1 MATQNICNICGAE
14 YEYRDGRWRCPAC
27 GAYKPEE
34 ISNEEETLL
43 YNAAQK
49 LRLGAFDDA
58 EELYRDITR
67 QYPKNSRGYWG
78 LVLAKYG
85 IIYERDYDGK
95 MVPSCYATKYESISG
110 DDNYK
115 KALQYAD
122 SDNKKYYLTQANLI
136 EEVRRKWIEIAERE
150 EPYDVFISYK
160 DSDKENNIERTQ
172 DSFDAYELYV
182 FLKDRGYR
190 VFFSRESLRG
200 KEGDKYEPY
209 IFNALN
215 TAQVMIVYG
224 SKPEYIEST
233 WVKNEW
239 MRYYKRI
246 RHGDKQDN
254 SLILAYKGFNPSKLP
269 KPLCD
274 IQGVDLGRAA
284 IGFGDIEAK
293 VSEILINAK
302 KRQKMVRRT
311 VKVRREQTSEKLQKI
326 ETKEIGRVAVVP
338 KAERERVAVRAIG
351 AKTLKL
357 SASAENTLNVAQGY
371 LERGDFA
378 EAAERFKSVLVSS
391 PRNGRALTGVLLAG
405 SVSVSIDAFVNGGAA
420 NLSDM
425 SLLEKVLGCAEKD
438 VAEKILQAVCRD
450 VERSLS
456 AGDVM
461 RAKQIVAVIREYDDV
476 SVDKMRRGLFDAGLK
491 LLPSDEHSARYFID
505 INLDFEEDNRTYIK
519 KLHTAVS
526 RAISCGKFDTAKYWL
541 DVLKNTDP
549 ASFDTQVCLIEAE
562 YKVKSADEVL
572 NRIES
577 EKAYSRAEDIIA
589 LLDRPSAEKWLGI
602 CLDEASYLIDSERFG
617 GAQRWIEMCAKYN
630 FESREAKLK
639 ELLEKCIK
647 RASEKSAECF
657 ESLLTY
663 VADGNDTVYVK
674 NALEFAASARSGG
687 NFSCAKI
694 YYGKA
699 LAVWPDCIPAARG
712 RFYADIGCADEQQLP
727 EKIGNISDW
736 TCFEDVL
743 AVQKDD
749 ADDLF
754 WIKKLA
760 KACIDNVK
768 EYKLSAAKKIFEVFE
783 KLLSYI
789 PEKSESDM
797 LVLLGNMADLCL
809 SEGLFDEAG
818 RFYSMYIGEDSE
830 CSAAYWGLL
839 SAKLKCRNEEELVK
853 QPKPLSEFEEF
864 ENAQLCA
871 AGNKPLLNHYMDVRE
886 KQTAHIKKAKR
897 RSRAIKISAIALS
910 AAVVAG
916 GAVGGFLAYYNSQ
929 SGLVYSENNGGYVV
943 SAGKFYNAGERLVIP
958 EEYNGKPVIAIGKDG
973 FAEYTEIEE
982 LVLSDNIVRIEEGA
996 FAECSNLTEVT
1007 ISSSNVRAA
1016 QEYYSEGGNLEYIG
1030 GRAFEGCSSLAAF
1043 SFEYGLEYVGTR
1055 AFSDAAFVQVSL
1067 PCTVSFV
1074 GSEAFYNC
1082 KNLAEIV
1089 VSDREEIPS
1098 GWAENWNA
1106 GCNASV
1112 DFRLRVVLDYNGATS
1127 GTTVGEE
1134 YISYGKDFVLPVPE
1148 RKGYSFGGWYSGDTR
1163 LTDGFGKGISAWQS
1177 QSGGILTAKW
1187 SANINTLNF
1196 NANGG
1201 EGTMSAQEIVTDET
1215 ASISAN
1221 TFTRKGYTFV
1231 GWAESANGGVVYKDC
1246 AEYTM
1251 GAESSYELFAVW
1263 VANRNE
1269 VVFDGNGATGGS
1281 MESQFISTD
1290 SSASLTENTFT
1301 KTGYTFAGWA
1311 TSAGGEVVYADGAN
1325 YAMGTA
1331 VQYTLYAVWEA
1342 TEYSIRYYTNGGI
1355 AEGNPSVYTIE
1366 DDDIVLNI
1374 PARAGYRFAGWTGTG
1389 LSEPTLTVI
1398 IEMGSTGN
1406 REYTANWEANENNI
1420 VFNANG
1426 GKGEM
1431 TAQSIKTD
1439 ETAPLFLNSFARD
1452 GYRFAG
1458 WATSADGEVEYSDCA
1473 NYTMGA
1479 ESEYTL
1485 YAVWEVVSYSIS
1497 YQLNG
1502 GVAEGNPDL
1511 YTIES
1516 QSFTLYAP
1524 VRAGYTFAGW
1534 TGTDIESATQF
1545 VTVTQGSWGDRK
1557 FAATWTA
1564 NRNSI
1569 IFDPNGGVGE
1579 MPEQVIATDS
1589 SEHLVANLFTRAG
1602 YTFAGWATSPEGD
1615 VVYADCADYLMG
1627 TEEQYT
1633 LYAIW
1638 LPNLNT
1644 IIFDGNDADGGEME
1658 YVSAHTNEVIMLPEN
1673 TFERIGHTFV
1683 GWATEPGGGVIYEDE
1698 AEYTMGAAASYTLY
1712 AVWQINQYTITIES
1726 NGDTEIAPI
1735 TQDYGTVVQ
1744 APAVTRTGYAFVEWY
1759 SDNDFTEVFN
1769 FATMP
1774 AENITVYAKWQLN
1787 NFNGEYAGIRNVE
1800 EFLLIKENLNG
1811 NYILMNDINLGDW
1824 GNRINGFNGEFD
1836 GNGMTVTI
1844 TSGGIFNKVDGN
1856 IRNLNV
1862 IINADSGTWGAIAI
1876 TSNGIIEN
1884 CHVEGT
1890 ISRHERGEAYV
1901 GAITQTA
1908 NDVINCSANIELN
1921 VTAVEDLNRRGIAR
1935 IGGLVC
1941 TLNGEMRNC
1950 YITGTIGYETRDSN
1964 NCASVG
1970 GLVYTNNGTIES
1982 CYSDVVIY
1990 ARGTVAGLVAVNNS
2004 GGIIQNSYANVNI
2017 RAYTW
2022 HGDYS
2027 WNTNDATVGGLVCT
2041 NYGDLRNSF
2050 AIIESMVVNG
2060 SKGDIYYNGV
2070 EPVNCLSHG
2079 SGEVTDYK
2087 SYVNELGWDTDLW
2100 VFGYDIPLLYEA
2112 DKYIRVN
2119 YVMGYETLNSNNPD
2133 AYLIGSAGFI
2143 LNDPIREGYTFG
2155 GWYTDDNFE
2164 NEITE
2169 ITSLSEPLTIYAKW
2183 TPNSYTITLN
2193 PVGGDL
2199 ETDSVQV
2206 DYDGEY
2212 QLSVPT
2218 LFGYKFVGWYDGTG
2232 QTAVAYTDEEGRSLA
2247 PWTDTRGLTL
2257 YAKWQ
2262 QIRFTLSLEYEGAD
2276 ANFDTESLEVWT
2288 GEEYTLPVPSREN
2301 YVFGGWYSAPGGGG
2315 TKYADEE
2322 GNGIG
2327 VWSYDGDITL
2337 YAYWLGTDG
2346 LAYTLNE
2353 GGTYTLTG
2361 LTDTSLTE
2369 IYIPEYFDGKPV
2381 TEIAENAF
2389 ASGSDITEIFV
2400 PASISAIG
2408 KGAFAGC
2415 TALQS
2420 LAVPFIGNA
2429 RGAEGE
2435 AALLGWL
2442 FSDTPMSGCT
2452 LVYQYYSE
2460 YGMSAAHIPDSL
2472 TEVTVTD
2479 AENIG
2484 YGAFSSVTSLQSVSI
2499 TANALG
2505 ERVFYDCASLAEVEL
2520 CSGITAIGQSAFA
2533 RCVALQEIAIP
2544 ASVQTVGRYVF
2555 DECAALTSLTL
2566 PYIGANAQASGAE
2579 GALGYLFGSVTSAD
2593 MVLVNQS
2600 SVTAYFPARLANLT
2614 ITSATQI
2621 AANALRGLTM
2631 LKSIAWND
2639 GITSIGDYA
2648 LYGCTGVTVLT
2659 LPASLQTVGNYA
2671 FYNVKISVLELPQ
2684 SVVSLGTYALYG
2696 SGLRTLLVP
2705 SSSVVSLGDRAL
2717 DSTHTALKIYV
2728 TDSLLNSYKSVWSA
2742 YSSRIYSFNCIR
2754 ENGMAIDGTV
2764 FLQYFGE
2771 ETVLALPSNIT
2782 EIGAYAFAGT
2792 NVCSVLVPG
2801 NVRTIGLYA
2810 FSGCDTLESVRLLS
2824 GVRTISANAFYGAAG
2839 LTEVEIPNTVTEIG
2853 ANAFYGCSSLVN
2865 VVVPEGVT
2873 SIEVGSFYGC
2883 SSLKEVVIP
2892 NSVTSIASGVF
2903 QGCNSLVKMTLP
2915 FVGGSRNTTS
2925 STPTTSSS
2933 NIWDGGSRYLF
2944 GYIFGGERDTV
2955 YGGSASNS
2963 IVYSG
2968 TVPDGTVYQG
2978 EKTYVSSYWSG
2989 NVQRYRH
2996 YINLYYIPSTLREV
3010 IITDAT
3016 GISANSFYN
3025 CIMLTS
3031 ITLNEGIKSIYM
3043 NAFYNC
3049 SGLLEIIIPESVT
3062 SIDAYAFANSS
3073 NLTKVMLPNGLT
3085 SLSDYIFQNCISLTS
3100 VNENGKIIIGG
3111 SVKNIGAYAFTGCT
3125 SIKNV
3130 ILLNGVIKIDVSA
3143 FNGATNLTQ
3152 IAIPASVTSI
3162 GDNAFYNCINLIRIN
3177 GEDDGKI
3184 ILQEGLVSIGTSSFY
3199 NLEKIT
3205 ELVVPNSVTSIGYG
3219 AFQGCNSLI
3228 KVVLPFV
3235 GASREANSYEAVFGY
3250 IFGYSVTA
3258 YDEYNGS
3265 NVGTLSSEKYRTS
3278 KDSSYANI
3286 KIDAIENTVWQ
3297 YSCYDKSGKYGRRWV
3312 DGTSGFAGY
3321 YSDLYGC
3328 LLQSYHYYIPITIT
3342 EVMITDAKKIE
3353 QAAFNNCSMLT
3364 RIILNNEIESLGQ
3377 YSFNNCSNLVEMV
3390 IPDSVTSIG
3399 NCAFQKCSLLQTV
3412 QILRGD
3418 VLSLTSLGSNVFDS
3432 TPATLLILVPDDAY
3446 SAYIAAANWSV
3457 YANKIRPISAAQD
3470 GFIVED
3476 GVLLHY
3482 IGTAE
3487 TVTIPAGVTS
3497 IGDYAFAH
3505 NYTLKQL
3512 IIGNDVVTIGDYAFY
3527 QCLSL
3532 QSVVI
3537 GDSVQTIES
3546 FAFDQC
3552 ISLQSVVI
3560 GEGIQTIAR
3569 YAFYGCASLQSV
3581 AYGSNL
3587 QSIGEYAF
3595 ADCPA
3600 LFMINS
3606 ENPNTFCIGD
3616 SVTSIGVGAFMG
3628 CNSLSSIVLPFV
3640 GADGTATAGYMQVFG
3655 YIFGYTTSNTAGTV
3669 EQVSG
3674 YYYYI
3679 PASLTNV
3686 VITQETSLAE
3696 NAFTGCANITSIELS
3711 AVQSIADY
3719 AFYGCDGL
3727 VSLTIRAQTMPAL
3740 SATAFN
3746 GGKTVT
3752 VYVLAELVGQYQADG
3767 QWNKHSILA
3776 IS

>member
-1 MATQNICNICGAE
+1 M
-14 YEYRDGRWRCPAC
+14 
-27 GAYKPEE
+27 
-34 ISNEEETLL
+34 
-43 YNAAQK
+43 
-49 LRLGAFDDA
+49 
-58 EELYRDITR
+58 
-67 QYPKNSRGYWG
+67 
-78 LVLAKYG
+78 
-85 IIYERDYDGK
+85 
-95 MVPSCYATKYESISG
+95 
-110 DDNYK
+110 
-115 KALQYAD
+115 
-122 SDNKKYYLTQANLI
+122 
-136 EEVRRKWIEIAERE
+136 
-150 EPYDVFISYK
+150 
-160 DSDKENNIERTQ
+160 
-172 DSFDAYELYV
+172 
-182 FLKDRGYR
+182 
-190 VFFSRESLRG
+190 
-200 KEGDKYEPY
+200 
-209 IFNALN
+209 
-215 TAQVMIVYG
+215 
-224 SKPEYIEST
+224 
-233 WVKNEW
+233 
-239 MRYYKRI
+239 
-246 RHGDKQDN
+246 
-254 SLILAYKGFNPSKLP
+254 
-269 KPLCD
+269 
-274 IQGVDLGRAA
+274 
-284 IGFGDIEAK
+284 
-293 VSEILINAK
+293 
-302 KRQKMVRRT
+302 
-311 VKVRREQTSEKLQKI
+311 
-326 ETKEIGRVAVVP
+326 
-338 KAERERVAVRAIG
+338 
-351 AKTLKL
+351 
-357 SASAENTLNVAQGY
+357 
-371 LERGDFA
+371 
-378 EAAERFKSVLVSS
+378 
-391 PRNGRALTGVLLAG
+391 
-405 SVSVSIDAFVNGGAA
+405 
-420 NLSDM
+420 
-425 SLLEKVLGCAEKD
+425 
-438 VAEKILQAVCRD
+438 
-450 VERSLS
+450 
-456 AGDVM
+456 
-461 RAKQIVAVIREYDDV
+461 
-476 SVDKMRRGLFDAGLK
+476 
-491 LLPSDEHSARYFID
+491 
-505 INLDFEEDNRTYIK
+505 
-519 KLHTAVS
+519 
-526 RAISCGKFDTAKYWL
+526 
-541 DVLKNTDP
+541 
-549 ASFDTQVCLIEAE
+549 
-562 YKVKSADEVL
+562 
-572 NRIES
+572 
-577 EKAYSRAEDIIA
+577 
-589 LLDRPSAEKWLGI
+589 
-602 CLDEASYLIDSERFG
+602 
-617 GAQRWIEMCAKYN
+617 
-630 FESREAKLK
+630 
-639 ELLEKCIK
+639 
-647 RASEKSAECF
+647 
-657 ESLLTY
+657 
-663 VADGNDTVYVK
+663 
-674 NALEFAASARSGG
+674 
-687 NFSCAKI
+687 
-694 YYGKA
+694 
-699 LAVWPDCIPAARG
+699 
-712 RFYADIGCADEQQLP
+712 
-727 EKIGNISDW
+727 
-736 TCFEDVL
+736 
-743 AVQKDD
+743 
-749 ADDLF
+749 
-754 WIKKLA
+754 
-760 KACIDNVK
+760 
-768 EYKLSAAKKIFEVFE
+768 
-783 KLLSYI
+783 
-789 PEKSESDM
+789 
-797 LVLLGNMADLCL
+797 
-809 SEGLFDEAG
+809 
-818 RFYSMYIGEDSE
+818 
-830 CSAAYWGLL
+830 
-839 SAKLKCRNEEELVK
+839 
-853 QPKPLSEFEEF
+853 
-864 ENAQLCA
+864 
-871 AGNKPLLNHYMDVRE
+871 
-886 KQTAHIKKAKR
+886 
-897 RSRAIKISAIALS
+897 
-910 AAVVAG
+910 
-916 GAVGGFLAYYNSQ
+916 
-929 SGLVYSENNGGYVV
+929 
-943 SAGKFYNAGERLVIP
+943 
-958 EEYNGKPVIAIGKDG
+958 
-973 FAEYTEIEE
+973 
-982 LVLSDNIVRIEEGA
+982 
-996 FAECSNLTEVT
+996 VT

-1030 GRAFEGCSSLAAF
+1030 GRAFEGCSSLAEF

-1089 VSDREEIPS
+1089 VGDREEIPS

-1163 LTDGFGKGISAWQS
+1163 LTDGSGRSISSWQS

-1311 TSAGGEVVYADGAN
+1311 TSAGGEVVYADGAD

-1331 VQYTLYAVWEA
+1331 AQYTLYAVWEA

-1366 DDDIVLNI
+1366 DDGIVLNI

-1406 REYTANWEANENNI
+1406 REYTANWEANANNI

-1439 ETAPLFLNSFARD
+1439 ETASLFPNSFARD
-1452 GYRFAG
+1452 GYMFAG
-1458 WATSADGEVEYSDCA
+1458 WATSADGEVEYSDGA
-1473 NYTMGA
+1473 NYTMGT

-1485 YAVWEVVSYSIS
+1485 YAVWKAVNYSIS
-1497 YQLNG
+1497 YELNG
-1502 GVAEGNPDL
+1502 GVAEGNPDF

-1516 QSFTLYAP
+1516 QSFTLNAP

-1534 TGTDIESATQF
+1534 TGTDIENATKV
-1545 VTVTQGSWGDRK
+1545 VTVIQGSWGDREY
-1557 FAATWTA
+1557 TA
-1564 NRNSI
+1564 VWMANQNKI
-1569 IFDPNGGVGE
+1569 IFNVNGGEGE
-1579 MPEQVIATDS
+1579 MPEQMISTDS
-1589 SEHLVANLFTRAG
+1589 SAPLTENVFTRAG

-1615 VVYADCADYLMG
+1615 VVYADCSDYLMG
-1627 TEEQYT
+1627 TESQYN
-1633 LYAIW
+1633 LYAVW
-1638 LPNLNT
+1638 SPNLNN
-1644 IIFDGNDADGGEME
+1644 IIFDGNGADGGEME

-1673 TFERIGHTFV
+1673 TFERTGHTFV
-1683 GWATEPGGGVIYEDE
+1683 GWATEQNGEVVYENGVQYTVGTE
-1698 AEYTMGAAASYTLY
+1698 AVYTLY
-1712 AVWQINQYTITIES
+1712 AVWKVNQYTIKIES
-1726 NGDTEIAPI
+1726 NGGTEIAPI

-2315 TKYADEE
+2315 TKFTDGK
-2322 GNGIG
+2322 GNGID

-2346 LAYTLNE
+2346 LAYTLND
-2353 GGTYTLTG
+2353 GDTYTLTG
-2361 LTDTSLTE
+2361 LTDTDLTE
-2369 IYIPEYFDGKPV
+2369 VYIPEYYDGKPV
-2381 TEIAENAF
+2381 TAIDENAF
-2389 ASGSDITEIFV
+2389 ANGGNITEIIV
-2400 PASISAIG
+2400 PDSITTIG

-2415 TALQS
+2415 TALQT
-2420 LAVPFIGNA
+2420 LTLPFVGNS
-2429 RGAEGE
+2429 RTAEGE

-2442 FSDTPMSGCT
+2442 FSETQAAGCT

-2460 YGMSAAHIPDSL
+2460 YGMSAAYIPDSL
-2472 TEVTVTD
+2472 AEIIVTD

-2499 TANALG
+2499 TANILG
-2505 ERVFYDCASLAEVEL
+2505 ERAFYYCASLTDIELREGLVE
-2520 CSGITAIGQSAFA
+2520 IGQSAFG
-2533 RCVALQEIAIP
+2533 RCVALKAIAVP
-2544 ASVQTVGRYVF
+2544 DSVQTIGRYAF
-2555 DECAALTSLTL
+2555 DECVALTSLTL
-2566 PYIGANAQASGAE
+2566 PYIGANASASGAE
-2579 GALGYLFGSVTSAD
+2579 GALGYLFGNVSSAD
-2593 MVLVNQS
+2593 MVSVNQS
-2600 SVTAYFPARLANLT
+2600 SVTAYFPAHLEE
-2614 ITSATQI
+2614 ITVTNATQI
-2621 AANALRGLTM
+2621 ASNALRGITM
-2631 LKSIAWND
+2631 LKNVSWND

-2648 LYGCTGVTVLT
+2648 LYGCTGVTALT
-2659 LPASLQTVGNYA
+2659 LPTALQTVGGYA
-2671 FYNVKISVLELPQ
+2671 FYNVKIAVLELPQ
-2684 SVVSLGTYALYG
+2684 GVLSLGTYALYG

-2705 SSSVVSLGDRAL
+2705 SSAVVSIGDRAL
-2717 DSTHTALKIYV
+2717 DNTHSALKIYV
-2728 TDSLLNSYKSVWSA
+2728 TDSLLSSYKSSWSD

-2754 ENGMAIDGTV
+2754 ENGMAIDGST
-2764 FLQYFGE
+2764 FLQYFGD
-2771 ETVLALPSNIT
+2771 ETEIALPANVTSIV
-2782 EIGAYAFAGT
+2782 AYAFAGT
-2792 NVCSVLVPG
+2792 NVHTVLVPG
-2801 NVRTIGLYA
+2801 NIRTIGANA
-2810 FSGCDTLESVRLLS
+2810 FSGCDTLETVRMLS

-2839 LTEVEIPNTVTEIG
+2839 LTEVELPNTVTSIG
-2853 ANAFYGCSSLVN
+2853 ANAFYGCSSLTE
-2865 VVVPEGVT
+2865 VVV
-2873 SIEVGSFYGC
+2873 
-2883 SSLKEVVIP
+2883 P
-2892 NSVTSIASGVF
+2892 NSVTSIGHSAFQGCNSIVKMTLPFVGESRTSTGTAGRFGYIFGYTSTLTSGTINQGGYYYYIPSTLREIEITGATALSSYAFQNCDMLTSIALNEGITSISTYAFYNCDGLTEMIIPESVTSIGTYAFASSVNLAKVTLPSGLTEISNYMFQSCPLLASVNGNGEVIIGANVTSIGTSAFGGCTSITKVTLPTGLTEIGGSAFSGATSLTQINIPASVTEIGSSAFSGCVNLVRVNSETDGKVILQEGLTSISSYAFRDLSRITEVVVPDSVTSIWHSAFQGCNSIVKMTLPFVGESREVLASVENSDSSNVGSRYLFGYIFGSTTNSSTSGVEGAIYQGQSRNRSYYRLYYIPSSLREIVITDATGISANAFYGCTMLTSITLNEGMTAIYSRAFYNCDGLTEMVIPESVASIGTYGFYGCGNLAKVTLPSGLTEISNYMFQSCPLLASVNGNGEVIIGANVTSIGTSAFGGCTSITKVTLPTGLTEIGGSAFSGATSLTQINIPASVTEIGSSAFSGCVNLVRVNSETDGKVILQEGLTSIGSYAFRDLSKITEVVVPDSVTSIGQGAF

-2915 FVGGSRNTTS
+2915 FVGESRSTTS
-2925 STPTTSSS
+2925 STPRTTSSS
-2933 NIWDGGSRYLF
+2933 WSGGSRYLF
-2944 GYIFGGERDTV
+2944 GYIFGGECS
-2955 YGGSASNS
+2955 YISSAPT
-2963 IVYSG
+2963 SG
-2968 TVPDGTVYQG
+2968 NGLIYQG
-2978 EKTYVSSYWSG
+2978 EGAYSS
-2989 NVQRYRH
+2989 H
-2996 YINLYYIPSTLREV
+2996 YYNRYYIPSGLREIV
-3010 IITDAT
+3010 ITDAT
-3016 GISANSFYN
+3016 GISANAFYN
-3025 CIMLTS
+3025 CTMLTS
-3031 ITLNEGIKSIYM
+3031 VTLNEGITAVNRY
-3043 NAFYNC
+3043 AFYNC
-3049 SGLLEIIIPESVT
+3049 
-3062 SIDAYAFANSS
+3062 
-3073 NLTKVMLPNGLT
+3073 
-3085 SLSDYIFQNCISLTS
+3085 
-3100 VNENGKIIIGG
+3100 
-3111 SVKNIGAYAFTGCT
+3111 
-3125 SIKNV
+3125 
-3130 ILLNGVIKIDVSA
+3130 
-3143 FNGATNLTQ
+3143 
-3152 IAIPASVTSI
+3152 
-3162 GDNAFYNCINLIRIN
+3162 
-3177 GEDDGKI
+3177 
-3184 ILQEGLVSIGTSSFY
+3184 
-3199 NLEKIT
+3199 
-3205 ELVVPNSVTSIGYG
+3205 
-3219 AFQGCNSLI
+3219 
-3228 KVVLPFV
+3228 
-3235 GASREANSYEAVFGY
+3235 
-3250 IFGYSVTA
+3250 
-3258 YDEYNGS
+3258 
-3265 NVGTLSSEKYRTS
+3265 
-3278 KDSSYANI
+3278 ANI
-3286 KIDAIENTVWQ
+3286 A
-3297 YSCYDKSGKYGRRWV
+3297 
-3312 DGTSGFAGY
+3312 
-3321 YSDLYGC
+3321 
-3328 LLQSYHYYIPITIT
+3328 
-3342 EVMITDAKKIE
+3342 
-3353 QAAFNNCSMLT
+3353 
-3364 RIILNNEIESLGQ
+3364 EI
-3377 YSFNNCSNLVEMV
+3377 V
-3390 IPDSVTSIG
+3390 IPSSVTSIG

-3446 SAYIAAANWSV
+3446 SAY
-3457 YANKIRPISAAQD
+3457 RCR
-3470 GFIVED
+3470 E
-3476 GVLLHY
+3476 L
-3482 IGTAE
+3482 E
-3487 TVTIPAGVTS
+3487 
-3497 IGDYAFAH
+3497 
-3505 NYTLKQL
+3505 
-3512 IIGNDVVTIGDYAFY
+3512 
-3527 QCLSL
+3527 
-3532 QSVVI
+3532 
-3537 GDSVQTIES
+3537 
-3546 FAFDQC
+3546 C
-3552 ISLQSVVI
+3552 IC
-3560 GEGIQTIAR
+3560 E
-3569 YAFYGCASLQSV
+3569 
-3581 AYGSNL
+3581 
-3587 QSIGEYAF
+3587 
-3595 ADCPA
+3595 
-3600 LFMINS
+3600 
-3606 ENPNTFCIGD
+3606 
-3616 SVTSIGVGAFMG
+3616 
-3628 CNSLSSIVLPFV
+3628 
-3640 GADGTATAGYMQVFG
+3640 
-3655 YIFGYTTSNTAGTV
+3655 
-3669 EQVSG
+3669 
-3674 YYYYI
+3674 
-3679 PASLTNV
+3679 
-3686 VITQETSLAE
+3686 
-3696 NAFTGCANITSIELS
+3696 
-3711 AVQSIADY
+3711 
-3719 AFYGCDGL
+3719 
-3727 VSLTIRAQTMPAL
+3727 
-3740 SATAFN
+3740 
-3746 GGKTVT
+3746 
-3752 VYVLAELVGQYQADG
+3752 
-3767 QWNKHSILA
+3767 
-3776 IS
+3776 

>member
-1 MATQNICNICGAE
+1 MATQNICNICGAN
-14 YEYRDGRWRCPAC
+14 YEYRDGKWRCPAC
-27 GAYKPEE
+27 GAYRPEE

-49 LRLGAFDDA
+49 LRLGVFDDA

-172 DSFDAYELYV
+172 DSFDAYELYA

-405 SVSVSIDAFVNGGAA
+405 SASVSIDAFVNGGAA

-438 VAEKILQAVCRD
+438 VAEKILQAVCGD

-541 DVLKNTDP
+541 DALKNTDP

-572 NRIES
+572 NQIES

-973 FAEYTEIEE
+973 FAEHTEIEE

-996 FAECSNLTEVT
+996 FAGCSNLTEVT

-1030 GRAFEGCSSLAAF
+1030 DRAFEGCSSLAEF

-1074 GSEAFYNC
+1074 GSEAFYSC

-1089 VSDREEIPS
+1089 VGDREEIPS

-1163 LTDGFGKGISAWQS
+1163 LTDGFGKGISSWQL
-1177 QSGGILTAKW
+1177 QSGGILTVKW

-1331 VQYTLYAVWEA
+1331 AQYTLYAVWEA

-1355 AEGNPSVYTIE
+1355 AAGNPSVYTIE

-1406 REYTANWEANENNI
+1406 REYTANWEANANNI

-1431 TAQSIKTD
+1431 TAQSINTD
-1439 ETAPLFLNSFARD
+1439 ETAPLFPNSFARD

-1458 WATSADGEVEYSDCA
+1458 WATSADGEVEYSDGA

-1502 GVAEGNPDL
+1502 GVAEGNPDF

-1516 QSFTLYAP
+1516 QSFTLNAP

-1545 VTVTQGSWGDRK
+1545 VTVTQGSWGDREY
-1557 FAATWTA
+1557 TA
-1564 NRNSI
+1564 VWMANQNKI
-1569 IFDPNGGVGE
+1569 IFNVNGGEGE
-1579 MPEQVIATDS
+1579 MPEQMISTDS
-1589 SEHLVANLFTRAG
+1589 SAPLTENVFTRAG
-1602 YTFAGWATSPEGD
+1602 YTFAGWATSPEGN
-1615 VVYADCADYLMG
+1615 VVYADCSDYLMG
-1627 TEEQYT
+1627 TESQYN
-1633 LYAIW
+1633 LYAVW
-1638 LPNLNT
+1638 SPNLNN
-1644 IIFDGNDADGGEME
+1644 IIFDGNGADGGEMGDI
-1658 YVSAHTNEVIMLPEN
+1658 SAHTDEVIMLPEN
-1673 TFERIGHTFV
+1673 TYAKTGYTFI
-1683 GWATEPGGGVIYEDE
+1683 GWATEQNGEVAYED
-1698 AEYTMGAAASYTLY
+1698 GAQCTVGTEVAYTLY
-1712 AVWQINQYTITIES
+1712 AVWAANEYLVTLDAVGGEVAE
-1726 NGDTEIAPI
+1726 DT
-1735 TQDYGTVVQ
+1735 V
-1744 APAVTRTGYAFVEWY
+1744 AVKYDSAYQLPVPFRTGYAFIGWY
-1759 SDNDFTEVFN
+1759 DGTGEGAVAYTDSQGNSLQNWTE
-1769 FATMP
+1769 TYDK
-1774 AENITVYAKWQLN
+1774 ILYAK
-1787 NFNGEYAGIRNVE
+1787 Y
-1800 EFLLIKENLNG
+1800 
-1811 NYILMNDINLGDW
+1811 
-1824 GNRINGFNGEFD
+1824 
-1836 GNGMTVTI
+1836 TP
-1844 TSGGIFNKVDGN
+1844 
-1856 IRNLNV
+1856 NLNV
-1862 IINADSGTWGAIAI
+1862 IIFNANGGTGDMANATGYSDSDVRLPANNYTYNGYEFIGWSDSADGRVLYYDRDLYHMGTNSSYILYALWKPAKVDSDLDGYTAIYTAEDLDAIRNNLSGNYYLAADINLDGVEWEPIGTTDNPFTGTFDGCGHAILNMNNVKQATLSYNDRVLGIHATGSTATQYYYTVASYGAGLFGYNSGTIKNLDVIHLDI
-1876 TSNGIIEN
+1876 TVQCSYNNNDVDNSYRRTWRYYAGGVSAYSNGIIEN
-1884 CHVEGT
+1884 CYTDGT
-1890 ISRHERGEAYV
+1890 ILLSSNSDNHRYSGGVVGRVGNRDNVLNCRANVSISSVRAGYLGPIFGDTYV
-1901 GAITQTA
+1901 AKHTEELATPIVESVNIIRYATTSGTYATQWVPGRSIV
-1908 NDVINCSANIELN
+1908 NLYS
-1921 VTAVEDLNRRGIAR
+1921 AVEK
-1935 IGGLVC
+1935 
-1941 TLNGEMRNC
+1941 
-1950 YITGTIGYETRDSN
+1950 RD
-1964 NCASVG
+1964 
-1970 GLVYTNNGTIES
+1970 
-1982 CYSDVVIY
+1982 
-1990 ARGTVAGLVAVNNS
+1990 
-2004 GGIIQNSYANVNI
+2004 
-2017 RAYTW
+2017 
-2022 HGDYS
+2022 
-2027 WNTNDATVGGLVCT
+2027 
-2041 NYGDLRNSF
+2041 
-2050 AIIESMVVNG
+2050 
-2060 SKGDIYYNGV
+2060 
-2070 EPVNCLSHG
+2070 
-2079 SGEVTDYK
+2079 
-2087 SYVNELGWDTDLW
+2087 
-2100 VFGYDIPLLYEA
+2100 
-2112 DKYIRVN
+2112 
-2119 YVMGYETLNSNNPD
+2119 
-2133 AYLIGSAGFI
+2133 
-2143 LNDPIREGYTFG
+2143 GYTFG
-2155 GWYTDDNFE
+2155 GWALTEGGEKVYDAGDEFYFE
-2164 NEITE
+2164 EGQNEITLYPVWLPHKIVFDSNGGSGAME
-2169 ITSLSEPLTIYAKW
+2169 ALVVEPNTSVAL
-2183 TPNSYTITLN
+2183 PNCSFNSPSGFY
-2193 PVGGDL
+2193 
-2199 ETDSVQV
+2199 
-2206 DYDGEY
+2206 
-2212 QLSVPT
+2212 
-2218 LFGYKFVGWYDGTG
+2218 FVGWSTEKGGEAEYVAG
-2232 QTAVAYTDEEGRSLA
+2232 QQFTMPSEDIFTV
-2247 PWTDTRGLTL
+2247 TL
-2257 YAKWQ
+2257 YA
-2262 QIRFTLSLEYEGAD
+2262 
-2276 ANFDTESLEVWT
+2276 VW
-2288 GEEYTLPVPSREN
+2288 
-2301 YVFGGWYSAPGGGG
+2301 A
-2315 TKYADEE
+2315 
-2322 GNGIG
+2322 
-2327 VWSYDGDITL
+2327 
-2337 YAYWLGTDG
+2337 
-2346 LAYTLNE
+2346 
-2353 GGTYTLTG
+2353 
-2361 LTDTSLTE
+2361 
-2369 IYIPEYFDGKPV
+2369 
-2381 TEIAENAF
+2381 
-2389 ASGSDITEIFV
+2389 
-2400 PASISAIG
+2400 
-2408 KGAFAGC
+2408 
-2415 TALQS
+2415 
-2420 LAVPFIGNA
+2420 
-2429 RGAEGE
+2429 
-2435 AALLGWL
+2435 
-2442 FSDTPMSGCT
+2442 
-2452 LVYQYYSE
+2452 
-2460 YGMSAAHIPDSL
+2460 
-2472 TEVTVTD
+2472 
-2479 AENIG
+2479 
-2484 YGAFSSVTSLQSVSI
+2484 
-2499 TANALG
+2499 
-2505 ERVFYDCASLAEVEL
+2505 
-2520 CSGITAIGQSAFA
+2520 
-2533 RCVALQEIAIP
+2533 
-2544 ASVQTVGRYVF
+2544 
-2555 DECAALTSLTL
+2555 
-2566 PYIGANAQASGAE
+2566 
-2579 GALGYLFGSVTSAD
+2579 
-2593 MVLVNQS
+2593 
-2600 SVTAYFPARLANLT
+2600 
-2614 ITSATQI
+2614 
-2621 AANALRGLTM
+2621 
-2631 LKSIAWND
+2631 
-2639 GITSIGDYA
+2639 
-2648 LYGCTGVTVLT
+2648 
-2659 LPASLQTVGNYA
+2659 
-2671 FYNVKISVLELPQ
+2671 
-2684 SVVSLGTYALYG
+2684 
-2696 SGLRTLLVP
+2696 
-2705 SSSVVSLGDRAL
+2705 
-2717 DSTHTALKIYV
+2717 
-2728 TDSLLNSYKSVWSA
+2728 
-2742 YSSRIYSFNCIR
+2742 
-2754 ENGMAIDGTV
+2754 
-2764 FLQYFGE
+2764 
-2771 ETVLALPSNIT
+2771 
-2782 EIGAYAFAGT
+2782 
-2792 NVCSVLVPG
+2792 
-2801 NVRTIGLYA
+2801 
-2810 FSGCDTLESVRLLS
+2810 
-2824 GVRTISANAFYGAAG
+2824 
-2839 LTEVEIPNTVTEIG
+2839 
-2853 ANAFYGCSSLVN
+2853 
-2865 VVVPEGVT
+2865 
-2873 SIEVGSFYGC
+2873 
-2883 SSLKEVVIP
+2883 
-2892 NSVTSIASGVF
+2892 
-2903 QGCNSLVKMTLP
+2903 
-2915 FVGGSRNTTS
+2915 
-2925 STPTTSSS
+2925 
-2933 NIWDGGSRYLF
+2933 
-2944 GYIFGGERDTV
+2944 
-2955 YGGSASNS
+2955 
-2963 IVYSG
+2963 
-2968 TVPDGTVYQG
+2968 
-2978 EKTYVSSYWSG
+2978 
-2989 NVQRYRH
+2989 
-2996 YINLYYIPSTLREV
+2996 
-3010 IITDAT
+3010 
-3016 GISANSFYN
+3016 
-3025 CIMLTS
+3025 
-3031 ITLNEGIKSIYM
+3031 
-3043 NAFYNC
+3043 
-3049 SGLLEIIIPESVT
+3049 
-3062 SIDAYAFANSS
+3062 
-3073 NLTKVMLPNGLT
+3073 
-3085 SLSDYIFQNCISLTS
+3085 
-3100 VNENGKIIIGG
+3100 
-3111 SVKNIGAYAFTGCT
+3111 
-3125 SIKNV
+3125 
-3130 ILLNGVIKIDVSA
+3130 
-3143 FNGATNLTQ
+3143 
-3152 IAIPASVTSI
+3152 
-3162 GDNAFYNCINLIRIN
+3162 
-3177 GEDDGKI
+3177 
-3184 ILQEGLVSIGTSSFY
+3184 
-3199 NLEKIT
+3199 
-3205 ELVVPNSVTSIGYG
+3205 
-3219 AFQGCNSLI
+3219 
-3228 KVVLPFV
+3228 
-3235 GASREANSYEAVFGY
+3235 
-3250 IFGYSVTA
+3250 
-3258 YDEYNGS
+3258 
-3265 NVGTLSSEKYRTS
+3265 
-3278 KDSSYANI
+3278 
-3286 KIDAIENTVWQ
+3286 AIE
-3297 YSCYDKSGKYGRRWV
+3297 
-3312 DGTSGFAGY
+3312 
-3321 YSDLYGC
+3321 
-3328 LLQSYHYYIPITIT
+3328 
-3342 EVMITDAKKIE
+3342 
-3353 QAAFNNCSMLT
+3353 
-3364 RIILNNEIESLGQ
+3364 
-3377 YSFNNCSNLVEMV
+3377 
-3390 IPDSVTSIG
+3390 
-3399 NCAFQKCSLLQTV
+3399 
-3412 QILRGD
+3412 
-3418 VLSLTSLGSNVFDS
+3418 
-3432 TPATLLILVPDDAY
+3432 
-3446 SAYIAAANWSV
+3446 
-3457 YANKIRPISAAQD
+3457 
-3470 GFIVED
+3470 
-3476 GVLLHY
+3476 
-3482 IGTAE
+3482 
-3487 TVTIPAGVTS
+3487 
-3497 IGDYAFAH
+3497 
-3505 NYTLKQL
+3505 
-3512 IIGNDVVTIGDYAFY
+3512 
-3527 QCLSL
+3527 
-3532 QSVVI
+3532 
-3537 GDSVQTIES
+3537 
-3546 FAFDQC
+3546 
-3552 ISLQSVVI
+3552 
-3560 GEGIQTIAR
+3560 
-3569 YAFYGCASLQSV
+3569 
-3581 AYGSNL
+3581 
-3587 QSIGEYAF
+3587 
-3595 ADCPA
+3595 
-3600 LFMINS
+3600 
-3606 ENPNTFCIGD
+3606 
-3616 SVTSIGVGAFMG
+3616 
-3628 CNSLSSIVLPFV
+3628 
-3640 GADGTATAGYMQVFG
+3640 
-3655 YIFGYTTSNTAGTV
+3655 
-3669 EQVSG
+3669 
-3674 YYYYI
+3674 
-3679 PASLTNV
+3679 
-3686 VITQETSLAE
+3686 
-3696 NAFTGCANITSIELS
+3696 
-3711 AVQSIADY
+3711 
-3719 AFYGCDGL
+3719 
-3727 VSLTIRAQTMPAL
+3727 
-3740 SATAFN
+3740 
-3746 GGKTVT
+3746 
-3752 VYVLAELVGQYQADG
+3752 
-3767 QWNKHSILA
+3767 
-3776 IS
+3776 

>member
-405 SVSVSIDAFVNGGAA
+405 SASVSIDAFVNGGAA

-973 FAEYTEIEE
+973 FAEHTEIEE

-996 FAECSNLTEVT
+996 FAGCSNLTEVT

-1030 GRAFEGCSSLAAF
+1030 DRAFEGCSSLAEF

-1089 VSDREEIPS
+1089 VGDREEIPS

-1163 LTDGFGKGISAWQS
+1163 LTDGFGKGISSWQL
-1177 QSGGILTAKW
+1177 QSGSILTVKW

-1311 TSAGGEVVYADGAN
+1311 TSAGGEVVYADGAD

-1331 VQYTLYAVWEA
+1331 AQYTLYAVWEA

-1398 IEMGSTGN
+1398 IEMGSTGS
-1406 REYTANWEANENNI
+1406 REYTANWEANANNI

-1439 ETAPLFLNSFARD
+1439 ETAPLFPNSFARD
-1452 GYRFAG
+1452 GYMFAG
-1458 WATSADGEVEYSDCA
+1458 WATSADGEVEYSDGA
-1473 NYTMGA
+1473 NYTMGT

-1485 YAVWEVVSYSIS
+1485 YAVWKAVNYSIS
-1497 YQLNG
+1497 YELNG
-1502 GVAEGNPDL
+1502 GVAEGNPDF

-1516 QSFTLYAP
+1516 QSFTLNAP

-1534 TGTDIESATQF
+1534 TGTDIENATKV
-1545 VTVTQGSWGDRK
+1545 VTVIQGSWGDREY
-1557 FAATWTA
+1557 TA
-1564 NRNSI
+1564 VWMANQNKI
-1569 IFDPNGGVGE
+1569 IFNVNGGEGK
-1579 MPEQVIATDS
+1579 MPEQMISTDS
-1589 SEHLVANLFTRAG
+1589 SAPLTENVFTRAG

-1615 VVYADCADYLMG
+1615 VVYADCSDYLMG
-1627 TEEQYT
+1627 TESQYN
-1633 LYAIW
+1633 LYAVW
-1638 LPNLNT
+1638 SPNLNN
-1644 IIFDGNDADGGEME
+1644 IIFDGNGADGGEMGDI
-1658 YVSAHTNEVIMLPEN
+1658 SAHTDEVIMLPEN
-1673 TFERIGHTFV
+1673 TFERTGHTFV
-1683 GWATEPGGGVIYEDE
+1683 GWATEQNGEVVYENGVQYTVGTE
-1698 AEYTMGAAASYTLY
+1698 AVYTLY
-1712 AVWQINQYTITIES
+1712 AVWAANEYLVTLDAVGGEVAEDTVAVQYDS
-1726 NGDTEIAPI
+1726 AYQLP
-1735 TQDYGTVVQ
+1735 V
-1744 APAVTRTGYAFVEWY
+1744 PFRTGYAFIGWY
-1759 SDNDFTEVFN
+1759 DGTGEGAVAYTDSQGNSLQNWTE
-1769 FATMP
+1769 TYDK
-1774 AENITVYAKWQLN
+1774 ILYAK
-1787 NFNGEYAGIRNVE
+1787 Y
-1800 EFLLIKENLNG
+1800 
-1811 NYILMNDINLGDW
+1811 
-1824 GNRINGFNGEFD
+1824 
-1836 GNGMTVTI
+1836 TP
-1844 TSGGIFNKVDGN
+1844 
-1856 IRNLNV
+1856 NLNV
-1862 IINADSGTWGAIAI
+1862 IIFNANGGTGDMANATGYSDSDVRLPANNYTYNGYEFIGWSDSADGRVLYYDRDLYPMGTNSSYMLYALWKPAKVDSDLNGYTAIYTAEDLDAIRNNLSGNYYLAADINLDGVEWEPIGTTDNPFTGTFDGCGHAILNMNNVKQATLYYNDRAIGIHATGSTATQYYYTVANYGAGLFGYNSGTIKNLDVIHLDI
-1876 TSNGIIEN
+1876 TVQCSYNNNDVDNSSRRIYRYYAGGVCAYSSGVIEN
-1884 CHVEGT
+1884 CYADGIILLNRDINNHRYSGGVVGSVGNRDNVLNCRANVS
-1890 ISRHERGEAYV
+1890 ISSVRAGYL
-1901 GAITQTA
+1901 GPIFG
-1908 NDVINCSANIELN
+1908 D
-1921 VTAVEDLNRRGIAR
+1921 TAVAKHTEELATPI
-1935 IGGLVC
+1935 V
-1941 TLNGEMRNC
+1941 
-1950 YITGTIGYETRDSN
+1950 
-1964 NCASVG
+1964 
-1970 GLVYTNNGTIES
+1970 ES
-1982 CYSDVVIY
+1982 
-1990 ARGTVAGLVAVNNS
+1990 
-2004 GGIIQNSYANVNI
+2004 VNI
-2017 RAYTW
+2017 IRYATTSGTYATQW
-2022 HGDYS
+2022 VPGRSIVNLYS
-2027 WNTNDATVGGLVCT
+2027 A
-2041 NYGDLRNSF
+2041 
-2050 AIIESMVVNG
+2050 
-2060 SKGDIYYNGV
+2060 V
-2070 EPVNCLSHG
+2070 EKR
-2079 SGEVTDYK
+2079 D
-2087 SYVNELGWDTDLW
+2087 
-2100 VFGYDIPLLYEA
+2100 
-2112 DKYIRVN
+2112 
-2119 YVMGYETLNSNNPD
+2119 
-2133 AYLIGSAGFI
+2133 
-2143 LNDPIREGYTFG
+2143 GYTFG
-2155 GWYTDDNFE
+2155 GWALTEGGEKVYDAGDEFYFE
-2164 NEITE
+2164 EGQNEITLYPVWLPHKIVFDSNGGSGAME
-2169 ITSLSEPLTIYAKW
+2169 ALVVEPNTSVAL
-2183 TPNSYTITLN
+2183 PNCSFNSPSGFY
-2193 PVGGDL
+2193 
-2199 ETDSVQV
+2199 
-2206 DYDGEY
+2206 
-2212 QLSVPT
+2212 
-2218 LFGYKFVGWYDGTG
+2218 FVGWSTEKGGEAEYVAG
-2232 QTAVAYTDEEGRSLA
+2232 Q
-2247 PWTDTRGLTL
+2247 
-2257 YAKWQ
+2257 Q
-2262 QIRFTLSLEYEGAD
+2262 FTM
-2276 ANFDTESLEVWT
+2276 
-2288 GEEYTLPVPSREN
+2288 PSEDI
-2301 YVFGGWYSAPGGGG
+2301 F
-2315 TKYADEE
+2315 T
-2322 GNGIG
+2322 
-2327 VWSYDGDITL
+2327 ITL
-2337 YAYWLGTDG
+2337 YA
-2346 LAYTLNE
+2346 
-2353 GGTYTLTG
+2353 
-2361 LTDTSLTE
+2361 
-2369 IYIPEYFDGKPV
+2369 
-2381 TEIAENAF
+2381 
-2389 ASGSDITEIFV
+2389 
-2400 PASISAIG
+2400 
-2408 KGAFAGC
+2408 
-2415 TALQS
+2415 
-2420 LAVPFIGNA
+2420 
-2429 RGAEGE
+2429 
-2435 AALLGWL
+2435 
-2442 FSDTPMSGCT
+2442 
-2452 LVYQYYSE
+2452 
-2460 YGMSAAHIPDSL
+2460 
-2472 TEVTVTD
+2472 
-2479 AENIG
+2479 
-2484 YGAFSSVTSLQSVSI
+2484 
-2499 TANALG
+2499 
-2505 ERVFYDCASLAEVEL
+2505 
-2520 CSGITAIGQSAFA
+2520 
-2533 RCVALQEIAIP
+2533 
-2544 ASVQTVGRYVF
+2544 
-2555 DECAALTSLTL
+2555 
-2566 PYIGANAQASGAE
+2566 
-2579 GALGYLFGSVTSAD
+2579 
-2593 MVLVNQS
+2593 
-2600 SVTAYFPARLANLT
+2600 
-2614 ITSATQI
+2614 
-2621 AANALRGLTM
+2621 
-2631 LKSIAWND
+2631 
-2639 GITSIGDYA
+2639 
-2648 LYGCTGVTVLT
+2648 
-2659 LPASLQTVGNYA
+2659 
-2671 FYNVKISVLELPQ
+2671 
-2684 SVVSLGTYALYG
+2684 
-2696 SGLRTLLVP
+2696 
-2705 SSSVVSLGDRAL
+2705 
-2717 DSTHTALKIYV
+2717 
-2728 TDSLLNSYKSVWSA
+2728 VWA
-2742 YSSRIYSFNCIR
+2742 
-2754 ENGMAIDGTV
+2754 
-2764 FLQYFGE
+2764 
-2771 ETVLALPSNIT
+2771 
-2782 EIGAYAFAGT
+2782 
-2792 NVCSVLVPG
+2792 
-2801 NVRTIGLYA
+2801 
-2810 FSGCDTLESVRLLS
+2810 
-2824 GVRTISANAFYGAAG
+2824 
-2839 LTEVEIPNTVTEIG
+2839 
-2853 ANAFYGCSSLVN
+2853 
-2865 VVVPEGVT
+2865 
-2873 SIEVGSFYGC
+2873 
-2883 SSLKEVVIP
+2883 
-2892 NSVTSIASGVF
+2892 
-2903 QGCNSLVKMTLP
+2903 
-2915 FVGGSRNTTS
+2915 
-2925 STPTTSSS
+2925 
-2933 NIWDGGSRYLF
+2933 
-2944 GYIFGGERDTV
+2944 
-2955 YGGSASNS
+2955 
-2963 IVYSG
+2963 
-2968 TVPDGTVYQG
+2968 
-2978 EKTYVSSYWSG
+2978 
-2989 NVQRYRH
+2989 
-2996 YINLYYIPSTLREV
+2996 
-3010 IITDAT
+3010 
-3016 GISANSFYN
+3016 
-3025 CIMLTS
+3025 
-3031 ITLNEGIKSIYM
+3031 
-3043 NAFYNC
+3043 
-3049 SGLLEIIIPESVT
+3049 
-3062 SIDAYAFANSS
+3062 
-3073 NLTKVMLPNGLT
+3073 
-3085 SLSDYIFQNCISLTS
+3085 
-3100 VNENGKIIIGG
+3100 
-3111 SVKNIGAYAFTGCT
+3111 
-3125 SIKNV
+3125 
-3130 ILLNGVIKIDVSA
+3130 
-3143 FNGATNLTQ
+3143 
-3152 IAIPASVTSI
+3152 
-3162 GDNAFYNCINLIRIN
+3162 
-3177 GEDDGKI
+3177 
-3184 ILQEGLVSIGTSSFY
+3184 
-3199 NLEKIT
+3199 
-3205 ELVVPNSVTSIGYG
+3205 
-3219 AFQGCNSLI
+3219 
-3228 KVVLPFV
+3228 
-3235 GASREANSYEAVFGY
+3235 
-3250 IFGYSVTA
+3250 
-3258 YDEYNGS
+3258 
-3265 NVGTLSSEKYRTS
+3265 
-3278 KDSSYANI
+3278 
-3286 KIDAIENTVWQ
+3286 AIE
-3297 YSCYDKSGKYGRRWV
+3297 
-3312 DGTSGFAGY
+3312 
-3321 YSDLYGC
+3321 
-3328 LLQSYHYYIPITIT
+3328 
-3342 EVMITDAKKIE
+3342 
-3353 QAAFNNCSMLT
+3353 
-3364 RIILNNEIESLGQ
+3364 
-3377 YSFNNCSNLVEMV
+3377 
-3390 IPDSVTSIG
+3390 
-3399 NCAFQKCSLLQTV
+3399 
-3412 QILRGD
+3412 
-3418 VLSLTSLGSNVFDS
+3418 
-3432 TPATLLILVPDDAY
+3432 
-3446 SAYIAAANWSV
+3446 
-3457 YANKIRPISAAQD
+3457 
-3470 GFIVED
+3470 
-3476 GVLLHY
+3476 
-3482 IGTAE
+3482 
-3487 TVTIPAGVTS
+3487 
-3497 IGDYAFAH
+3497 
-3505 NYTLKQL
+3505 
-3512 IIGNDVVTIGDYAFY
+3512 
-3527 QCLSL
+3527 
-3532 QSVVI
+3532 
-3537 GDSVQTIES
+3537 
-3546 FAFDQC
+3546 
-3552 ISLQSVVI
+3552 
-3560 GEGIQTIAR
+3560 
-3569 YAFYGCASLQSV
+3569 
-3581 AYGSNL
+3581 
-3587 QSIGEYAF
+3587 
-3595 ADCPA
+3595 
-3600 LFMINS
+3600 
-3606 ENPNTFCIGD
+3606 
-3616 SVTSIGVGAFMG
+3616 
-3628 CNSLSSIVLPFV
+3628 
-3640 GADGTATAGYMQVFG
+3640 
-3655 YIFGYTTSNTAGTV
+3655 
-3669 EQVSG
+3669 
-3674 YYYYI
+3674 
-3679 PASLTNV
+3679 
-3686 VITQETSLAE
+3686 
-3696 NAFTGCANITSIELS
+3696 
-3711 AVQSIADY
+3711 
-3719 AFYGCDGL
+3719 
-3727 VSLTIRAQTMPAL
+3727 
-3740 SATAFN
+3740 
-3746 GGKTVT
+3746 
-3752 VYVLAELVGQYQADG
+3752 
-3767 QWNKHSILA
+3767 
-3776 IS
+3776 

>member
-1 MATQNICNICGAE
+1 MTTQNICNICGAE

-224 SKPEYIEST
+224 SKPEYIESP

-326 ETKEIGRVAVVP
+326 ETKEVGRVAVVP

-391 PRNGRALTGVLLAG
+391 PRNGRAHTGVLLAG
-405 SVSVSIDAFVNGGAA
+405 SASVSIDAFVNGGAA

-438 VAEKILQAVCRD
+438 VAEKILQAVCGD

-541 DVLKNTDP
+541 DALKNTDP

-617 GAQRWIEMCAKYN
+617 GAQRCIEMCAKYN

-818 RFYSMYIGEDSE
+818 RFYSMYIAEDSE

-839 SAKLKCRNEEELVK
+839 SAKLKCRNEEELVT

-1089 VSDREEIPS
+1089 VGDREEIPS

-1134 YISYGKDFVLPVPE
+1134 YISYGKDFVLPVPK

-1163 LTDGFGKGISAWQS
+1163 LTDGFGKGISSWQS
-1177 QSGGILTAKW
+1177 QSGGVVTAKW
-1187 SANINTLNF
+1187 APNINRVVF

-1201 EGTMSAQEIVTDET
+1201 SGVMPEQEIATDERAT
-1215 ASISAN
+1215 LSGN

-1331 VQYTLYAVWEA
+1331 AQYTLYAVWEA

-1355 AEGNPSVYTIE
+1355 AAGNPSVYTIE

-1406 REYTANWEANENNI
+1406 REYTANWEANANNI

-1431 TAQSIKTD
+1431 TAQSINTD
-1439 ETAPLFLNSFARD
+1439 ETAPLFPNSFARD

-1458 WATSADGEVEYSDCA
+1458 WATSADGEVEYSDGA

-1479 ESEYTL
+1479 QSEYHL
-1485 YAVWEVVSYSIS
+1485 YAVWEAVSYSIV
-1497 YQLNG
+1497 YELNG
-1502 GVAEGNPDL
+1502 GTAEDNPDY

-1516 QSFTLYAP
+1516 QSFTLNVP
-1524 VRAGYTFAGW
+1524 TRAGYTFAGW
-1534 TGTDIESATQF
+1534 TGTDIEEAIQT
-1545 VTVTQGSWGDRK
+1545 VTITQGSWGDRE

-1579 MPEQVIATDS
+1579 MPEQIISTDS
-1589 SEHLVANLFTRAG
+1589 SVPLTANLFTRAG
-1602 YTFAGWATSPEGD
+1602 YSFVGWATAPEGD
-1615 VVYADCADYLMG
+1615 VVYADSSDYLMG
-1627 TEEQYT
+1627 TEAQ
-1633 LYAIW
+1633 
-1638 LPNLNT
+1638 
-1644 IIFDGNDADGGEME
+1644 
-1658 YVSAHTNEVIMLPEN
+1658 
-1673 TFERIGHTFV
+1673 
-1683 GWATEPGGGVIYEDE
+1683 
-1698 AEYTMGAAASYTLY
+1698 YTLY
-1712 AVWQINQYTITIES
+1712 AVWSPNLNSLSFDGNGADGGRMEDIFAHTDEVITLPENAYSKTGYSFIGWATEQGGEVVYGDGAQYIVGTEAAYTLYVVWEINQYTITIES
-1726 NGDTEIAPI
+1726 NGGSGIAPI

-1744 APAVTRTGYAFVEWY
+1744 APVVTRTGYAFVEWY
-1759 SDNDFTEVFN
+1759 ADSDLTEVFN

-1774 AENITVYAKWQLN
+1774 AENVTAYAKWQMSNLG
-1787 NFNGEYAGIRNVE
+1787 GELTGIRTAE
-1800 EFLLIKENLNG
+1800 ELMAMSGNLAG
-1811 NYILMNDINLGDW
+1811 NYYLENDIDMSGYEWIPVGTEDEPFT
-1824 GNRINGFNGEFD
+1824 GSFD
-1836 GNGMTVTI
+1836 GKG
-1844 TSGGIFNKVDGN
+1844 F
-1856 IRNLNV
+1856 
-1862 IINADSGTWGAIAI
+1862 
-1876 TSNGIIEN
+1876 
-1884 CHVEGT
+1884 
-1890 ISRHERGEAYV
+1890 
-1901 GAITQTA
+1901 
-1908 NDVINCSANIELN
+1908 
-1921 VTAVEDLNRRGIAR
+1921 
-1935 IGGLVC
+1935 
-1941 TLNGEMRNC
+1941 
-1950 YITGTIGYETRDSN
+1950 
-1964 NCASVG
+1964 
-1970 GLVYTNNGTIES
+1970 
-1982 CYSDVVIY
+1982 
-1990 ARGTVAGLVAVNNS
+1990 
-2004 GGIIQNSYANVNI
+2004 IIQNLTIVDTFMYVGLFGYSSVEISDVHILDADYNI
-2017 RAYTW
+2017 PNENYRLSNY
-2022 HGDYS
+2022 
-2027 WNTNDATVGGLVCT
+2027 VGGIVGFGDVRNCSWDGNLVVRAGQYVGGIVGRGSARNCISSGSIAVQNI
-2041 NYGDLRNSF
+2041 NYNSQSNPNSSGYIGGI
-2050 AIIESMVVNG
+2050 AGSGNIIEGCYSNTYMDISGTVYSNSTGAIGTTGNISTGKIAGRAQNIKNCYSHSTGRVLNSSLRHYAFTYLVGTLSGTAENCYGAVAHEG
-2060 SKGDIYYNGV
+2060 SYDF
-2070 EPVNCLSHG
+2070 VNCIEST
-2079 SGEVTDYK
+2079 TDPNLESRY
-2087 SYVNELGWDTDLW
+2087 YMVETMGWDESIW
-2100 VFGYDIPLLYEA
+2100 CFGYGLPVFYGTE
-2112 DKYIRVN
+2112 YIRVIYKN
-2119 YVMGYETLNSNNPD
+2119 CEGVNNDENPSAYQVGSDGFTLAVP
-2133 AYLIGSAGFI
+2133 YRI
-2143 LNDPIREGYTFG
+2143 GYTFN
-2155 GWYTDDNFE
+2155 GWYRDENFE

-2169 ITSLSEPLTIYAKW
+2169 ITSLSEPVTIYAKW
-2183 TPNSYTITLN
+2183 IPNIYNVTLN
-2193 PVGGDL
+2193 PVGGELD
-2199 ETDSVQV
+2199 ENIATVT
-2206 DYDGEY
+2206 YDAAY
-2212 QLSVPT
+2212 RLPVPFRT
-2218 LFGYKFVGWYDGTG
+2218 GYEFIGWYDGTG
-2232 QTAVAYTDEEGRSLA
+2232 ESAVAYTDSQGNGLQN
-2247 PWTDTRGLTL
+2247 WTEAHDKTL
-2257 YAKWQ
+2257 YAKYTPNLNVIIFNANGGTGDMANTTGYSDSNVRLPANNYNYNGYEFAGWSDSADGRVLYYDRDLYPMGTNSSYILYAQ
-2262 QIRFTLSLEYEGAD
+2262 WRAPYADSEVEGYTAIYTAEDLNNIRNDLDGNYYLAAD
-2276 ANFDTESLEVWT
+2276 IDLDGIVWEPVGTESNPFTGVLDGRGHAIINMRPVASAIYYNDREIGIIPQGNTADMYYYLRVQYGAGLFGYCENSVIRNLNILDYVIEIECE
-2288 GEEYTLPVPSREN
+2288 GEENDVQNSNRRSYVYYVGAICARGYQTTIDNCYSKGTIALNGDDNNRRYAGGICGGFCTVTNSDADVTITSTIESSLGYISGTSPTDEPIVSDNTQPVSYVIYMAEFGDSVCQWVLGRSIINLFSAIEELEGYT
-2301 YVFGGWYSAPGGGG
+2301 FGGWALTEGGEKVYDAGDEF
-2315 TKYADEE
+2315 YFEE
-2322 GNGIG
+2322 GQNE
-2327 VWSYDGDITL
+2327 ITL
-2337 YAYWLGTDG
+2337 YPVWL
-2346 LAYTLNE
+2346 
-2353 GGTYTLTG
+2353 
-2361 LTDTSLTE
+2361 
-2369 IYIPEYFDGKPV
+2369 P
-2381 TEIAENAF
+2381 
-2389 ASGSDITEIFV
+2389 
-2400 PASISAIG
+2400 
-2408 KGAFAGC
+2408 
-2415 TALQS
+2415 
-2420 LAVPFIGNA
+2420 
-2429 RGAEGE
+2429 
-2435 AALLGWL
+2435 
-2442 FSDTPMSGCT
+2442 
-2452 LVYQYYSE
+2452 
-2460 YGMSAAHIPDSL
+2460 H
-2472 TEVTVTD
+2472 
-2479 AENIG
+2479 
-2484 YGAFSSVTSLQSVSI
+2484 
-2499 TANALG
+2499 
-2505 ERVFYDCASLAEVEL
+2505 
-2520 CSGITAIGQSAFA
+2520 
-2533 RCVALQEIAIP
+2533 
-2544 ASVQTVGRYVF
+2544 
-2555 DECAALTSLTL
+2555 
-2566 PYIGANAQASGAE
+2566 
-2579 GALGYLFGSVTSAD
+2579 
-2593 MVLVNQS
+2593 
-2600 SVTAYFPARLANLT
+2600 
-2614 ITSATQI
+2614 
-2621 AANALRGLTM
+2621 
-2631 LKSIAWND
+2631 
-2639 GITSIGDYA
+2639 
-2648 LYGCTGVTVLT
+2648 
-2659 LPASLQTVGNYA
+2659 
-2671 FYNVKISVLELPQ
+2671 KI
-2684 SVVSLGTYALYG
+2684 
-2696 SGLRTLLVP
+2696 
-2705 SSSVVSLGDRAL
+2705 
-2717 DSTHTALKIYV
+2717 
-2728 TDSLLNSYKSVWSA
+2728 
-2742 YSSRIYSFNCIR
+2742 
-2754 ENGMAIDGTV
+2754 
-2764 FLQYFGE
+2764 
-2771 ETVLALPSNIT
+2771 
-2782 EIGAYAFAGT
+2782 
-2792 NVCSVLVPG
+2792 
-2801 NVRTIGLYA
+2801 
-2810 FSGCDTLESVRLLS
+2810 
-2824 GVRTISANAFYGAAG
+2824 
-2839 LTEVEIPNTVTEIG
+2839 
-2853 ANAFYGCSSLVN
+2853 
-2865 VVVPEGVT
+2865 
-2873 SIEVGSFYGC
+2873 
-2883 SSLKEVVIP
+2883 
-2892 NSVTSIASGVF
+2892 
-2903 QGCNSLVKMTLP
+2903 
-2915 FVGGSRNTTS
+2915 
-2925 STPTTSSS
+2925 
-2933 NIWDGGSRYLF
+2933 
-2944 GYIFGGERDTV
+2944 
-2955 YGGSASNS
+2955 
-2963 IVYSG
+2963 
-2968 TVPDGTVYQG
+2968 
-2978 EKTYVSSYWSG
+2978 
-2989 NVQRYRH
+2989 
-2996 YINLYYIPSTLREV
+2996 
-3010 IITDAT
+3010 
-3016 GISANSFYN
+3016 
-3025 CIMLTS
+3025 
-3031 ITLNEGIKSIYM
+3031 
-3043 NAFYNC
+3043 
-3049 SGLLEIIIPESVT
+3049 
-3062 SIDAYAFANSS
+3062 
-3073 NLTKVMLPNGLT
+3073 
-3085 SLSDYIFQNCISLTS
+3085 
-3100 VNENGKIIIGG
+3100 
-3111 SVKNIGAYAFTGCT
+3111 
-3125 SIKNV
+3125 
-3130 ILLNGVIKIDVSA
+3130 
-3143 FNGATNLTQ
+3143 
-3152 IAIPASVTSI
+3152 
-3162 GDNAFYNCINLIRIN
+3162 
-3177 GEDDGKI
+3177 
-3184 ILQEGLVSIGTSSFY
+3184 
-3199 NLEKIT
+3199 
-3205 ELVVPNSVTSIGYG
+3205 
-3219 AFQGCNSLI
+3219 
-3228 KVVLPFV
+3228 
-3235 GASREANSYEAVFGY
+3235 
-3250 IFGYSVTA
+3250 
-3258 YDEYNGS
+3258 
-3265 NVGTLSSEKYRTS
+3265 
-3278 KDSSYANI
+3278 
-3286 KIDAIENTVWQ
+3286 
-3297 YSCYDKSGKYGRRWV
+3297 
-3312 DGTSGFAGY
+3312 
-3321 YSDLYGC
+3321 
-3328 LLQSYHYYIPITIT
+3328 
-3342 EVMITDAKKIE
+3342 
-3353 QAAFNNCSMLT
+3353 
-3364 RIILNNEIESLGQ
+3364 
-3377 YSFNNCSNLVEMV
+3377 
-3390 IPDSVTSIG
+3390 
-3399 NCAFQKCSLLQTV
+3399 
-3412 QILRGD
+3412 
-3418 VLSLTSLGSNVFDS
+3418 VFDS
-3432 TPATLLILVPDDAY
+3432 NGGSGAMEALVVEPNTSVALPNCSFNSPSGFY
-3446 SAYIAAANWSV
+3446 FVGWSTE
-3457 YANKIRPISAAQD
+3457 K
-3470 GFIVED
+3470 GGEVEYVAGQQFTMPSED
-3476 GVLLHY
+3476 
-3482 IGTAE
+3482 IF
-3487 TVTIPAGVTS
+3487 TVTL
-3497 IGDYAFAH
+3497 YAVWA
-3505 NYTLKQL
+3505 
-3512 IIGNDVVTIGDYAFY
+3512 A
-3527 QCLSL
+3527 
-3532 QSVVI
+3532 
-3537 GDSVQTIES
+3537 IE
-3546 FAFDQC
+3546 
-3552 ISLQSVVI
+3552 
-3560 GEGIQTIAR
+3560 
-3569 YAFYGCASLQSV
+3569 
-3581 AYGSNL
+3581 
-3587 QSIGEYAF
+3587 
-3595 ADCPA
+3595 
-3600 LFMINS
+3600 
-3606 ENPNTFCIGD
+3606 
-3616 SVTSIGVGAFMG
+3616 
-3628 CNSLSSIVLPFV
+3628 
-3640 GADGTATAGYMQVFG
+3640 
-3655 YIFGYTTSNTAGTV
+3655 
-3669 EQVSG
+3669 
-3674 YYYYI
+3674 
-3679 PASLTNV
+3679 
-3686 VITQETSLAE
+3686 
-3696 NAFTGCANITSIELS
+3696 
-3711 AVQSIADY
+3711 
-3719 AFYGCDGL
+3719 
-3727 VSLTIRAQTMPAL
+3727 
-3740 SATAFN
+3740 
-3746 GGKTVT
+3746 
-3752 VYVLAELVGQYQADG
+3752 
-3767 QWNKHSILA
+3767 
-3776 IS
+3776 

>member
-1 MATQNICNICGAE
+1 MTTQNICNICGAE
-14 YEYRDGRWRCPAC
+14 YEYRDGKWRCPAC

-224 SKPEYIEST
+224 SKPEYIESP

-405 SVSVSIDAFVNGGAA
+405 SASVSIDAFVNGGAA

-1089 VSDREEIPS
+1089 VGDREEIPS

-1134 YISYGKDFVLPVPE
+1134 YISYGKDFVLPVPK

-1163 LTDGFGKGISAWQS
+1163 LTDGFGKGISSWQS
-1177 QSGGILTAKW
+1177 QSGGVVTAKW
-1187 SANINTLNF
+1187 APNINRVVF

-1201 EGTMSAQEIVTDET
+1201 SGVMPEQEIATDERAT
-1215 ASISAN
+1215 LSGN

-1331 VQYTLYAVWEA
+1331 AQYTLYAVWEA

-1355 AEGNPSVYTIE
+1355 AAGNPSVYTIE

-1406 REYTANWEANENNI
+1406 REYTANWEANANNI

-1431 TAQSIKTD
+1431 TAQSINTD
-1439 ETAPLFLNSFARD
+1439 ETAPLFPNSFARD

-1458 WATSADGEVEYSDCA
+1458 WATSADGEVEYSDGA

-1502 GVAEGNPDL
+1502 GVAEGNPDF

-1516 QSFTLYAP
+1516 QSFTLNAP

-1545 VTVTQGSWGDRK
+1545 VTVTQGSWGDREY
-1557 FAATWTA
+1557 TA
-1564 NRNSI
+1564 VWMANQNKI
-1569 IFDPNGGVGE
+1569 IFNVNGGEGE
-1579 MPEQVIATDS
+1579 MPEQMISTDS
-1589 SEHLVANLFTRAG
+1589 SAPLTENVFTRAG
-1602 YTFAGWATSPEGD
+1602 YTFAGWATSPEGN
-1615 VVYADCADYLMG
+1615 VVYADCSDYLMG
-1627 TEEQYT
+1627 TESQYN
-1633 LYAIW
+1633 LYAVW
-1638 LPNLNT
+1638 SPNLNN
-1644 IIFDGNDADGGEME
+1644 IIFDGNGADGGEMGDI
-1658 YVSAHTNEVIMLPEN
+1658 SAHTDEVIMLPEN
-1673 TFERIGHTFV
+1673 TYAKTGYTFI
-1683 GWATEPGGGVIYEDE
+1683 GWATEQNGEVAYED
-1698 AEYTMGAAASYTLY
+1698 GAQCTVGTEVAYTLY
-1712 AVWQINQYTITIES
+1712 AVWAANEYLVTLDAVGGEVAEDTVAVQYDS
-1726 NGDTEIAPI
+1726 AYQLP
-1735 TQDYGTVVQ
+1735 V
-1744 APAVTRTGYAFVEWY
+1744 PFRTGYAFIGWY
-1759 SDNDFTEVFN
+1759 DGTGEGAVAYTDSQGNSLQNWTE
-1769 FATMP
+1769 TYDK
-1774 AENITVYAKWQLN
+1774 ILYAK
-1787 NFNGEYAGIRNVE
+1787 Y
-1800 EFLLIKENLNG
+1800 
-1811 NYILMNDINLGDW
+1811 
-1824 GNRINGFNGEFD
+1824 
-1836 GNGMTVTI
+1836 TP
-1844 TSGGIFNKVDGN
+1844 
-1856 IRNLNV
+1856 NLNV
-1862 IINADSGTWGAIAI
+1862 IIFNANGGTGDMANATGYSDSDVRLPANNYTYNGYEFIGWSDSADGRVLYYDRDLYHMGTNSSYILYALWKPAKVDSDLDGYTAIYTAEDLDAIRNNLSGNYYLAADINLDGVEWEPIGTTDNPFTGTFDGCGHAILNMNNVKQATLSYNDRVLGIHATGSTATQYYYTVASYGAGLFGYNSGTIKNLDVIHLDI
-1876 TSNGIIEN
+1876 TVQCSYNNNDVDNSYRRTWRYYAGGVSAYSNGIIEN
-1884 CHVEGT
+1884 CYTDGT
-1890 ISRHERGEAYV
+1890 ILLSSNSDNHRYSGGVVGRVGNRDNVLNCRANVSISSVRAGYLGPIFGDTYV
-1901 GAITQTA
+1901 AKHTEELATPIVESVNIIRYATTSGTYATQWVPGRSIV
-1908 NDVINCSANIELN
+1908 NLYS
-1921 VTAVEDLNRRGIAR
+1921 AVEK
-1935 IGGLVC
+1935 
-1941 TLNGEMRNC
+1941 
-1950 YITGTIGYETRDSN
+1950 RD
-1964 NCASVG
+1964 
-1970 GLVYTNNGTIES
+1970 
-1982 CYSDVVIY
+1982 
-1990 ARGTVAGLVAVNNS
+1990 
-2004 GGIIQNSYANVNI
+2004 
-2017 RAYTW
+2017 
-2022 HGDYS
+2022 
-2027 WNTNDATVGGLVCT
+2027 
-2041 NYGDLRNSF
+2041 
-2050 AIIESMVVNG
+2050 
-2060 SKGDIYYNGV
+2060 
-2070 EPVNCLSHG
+2070 
-2079 SGEVTDYK
+2079 
-2087 SYVNELGWDTDLW
+2087 
-2100 VFGYDIPLLYEA
+2100 
-2112 DKYIRVN
+2112 
-2119 YVMGYETLNSNNPD
+2119 
-2133 AYLIGSAGFI
+2133 
-2143 LNDPIREGYTFG
+2143 GYTFG
-2155 GWYTDDNFE
+2155 GWALTEGGEKVYDAGDEFYFE
-2164 NEITE
+2164 EGQNEITLYPVWLPHKIVFDSNGGSGAME
-2169 ITSLSEPLTIYAKW
+2169 ALVVEPNTSVAL
-2183 TPNSYTITLN
+2183 PNCSFNSPSGFY
-2193 PVGGDL
+2193 
-2199 ETDSVQV
+2199 
-2206 DYDGEY
+2206 
-2212 QLSVPT
+2212 
-2218 LFGYKFVGWYDGTG
+2218 FVGWSTEKGGEAEYVAG
-2232 QTAVAYTDEEGRSLA
+2232 QQFTMPSEDIFTV
-2247 PWTDTRGLTL
+2247 TL
-2257 YAKWQ
+2257 YA
-2262 QIRFTLSLEYEGAD
+2262 
-2276 ANFDTESLEVWT
+2276 VW
-2288 GEEYTLPVPSREN
+2288 
-2301 YVFGGWYSAPGGGG
+2301 A
-2315 TKYADEE
+2315 
-2322 GNGIG
+2322 
-2327 VWSYDGDITL
+2327 
-2337 YAYWLGTDG
+2337 
-2346 LAYTLNE
+2346 
-2353 GGTYTLTG
+2353 
-2361 LTDTSLTE
+2361 
-2369 IYIPEYFDGKPV
+2369 
-2381 TEIAENAF
+2381 
-2389 ASGSDITEIFV
+2389 
-2400 PASISAIG
+2400 
-2408 KGAFAGC
+2408 
-2415 TALQS
+2415 
-2420 LAVPFIGNA
+2420 
-2429 RGAEGE
+2429 
-2435 AALLGWL
+2435 
-2442 FSDTPMSGCT
+2442 
-2452 LVYQYYSE
+2452 
-2460 YGMSAAHIPDSL
+2460 
-2472 TEVTVTD
+2472 
-2479 AENIG
+2479 
-2484 YGAFSSVTSLQSVSI
+2484 
-2499 TANALG
+2499 
-2505 ERVFYDCASLAEVEL
+2505 
-2520 CSGITAIGQSAFA
+2520 
-2533 RCVALQEIAIP
+2533 
-2544 ASVQTVGRYVF
+2544 
-2555 DECAALTSLTL
+2555 
-2566 PYIGANAQASGAE
+2566 
-2579 GALGYLFGSVTSAD
+2579 
-2593 MVLVNQS
+2593 
-2600 SVTAYFPARLANLT
+2600 
-2614 ITSATQI
+2614 
-2621 AANALRGLTM
+2621 
-2631 LKSIAWND
+2631 
-2639 GITSIGDYA
+2639 
-2648 LYGCTGVTVLT
+2648 
-2659 LPASLQTVGNYA
+2659 
-2671 FYNVKISVLELPQ
+2671 
-2684 SVVSLGTYALYG
+2684 
-2696 SGLRTLLVP
+2696 
-2705 SSSVVSLGDRAL
+2705 
-2717 DSTHTALKIYV
+2717 
-2728 TDSLLNSYKSVWSA
+2728 
-2742 YSSRIYSFNCIR
+2742 
-2754 ENGMAIDGTV
+2754 
-2764 FLQYFGE
+2764 
-2771 ETVLALPSNIT
+2771 
-2782 EIGAYAFAGT
+2782 
-2792 NVCSVLVPG
+2792 
-2801 NVRTIGLYA
+2801 
-2810 FSGCDTLESVRLLS
+2810 
-2824 GVRTISANAFYGAAG
+2824 
-2839 LTEVEIPNTVTEIG
+2839 
-2853 ANAFYGCSSLVN
+2853 
-2865 VVVPEGVT
+2865 
-2873 SIEVGSFYGC
+2873 
-2883 SSLKEVVIP
+2883 
-2892 NSVTSIASGVF
+2892 
-2903 QGCNSLVKMTLP
+2903 
-2915 FVGGSRNTTS
+2915 
-2925 STPTTSSS
+2925 
-2933 NIWDGGSRYLF
+2933 
-2944 GYIFGGERDTV
+2944 
-2955 YGGSASNS
+2955 
-2963 IVYSG
+2963 
-2968 TVPDGTVYQG
+2968 
-2978 EKTYVSSYWSG
+2978 
-2989 NVQRYRH
+2989 
-2996 YINLYYIPSTLREV
+2996 
-3010 IITDAT
+3010 
-3016 GISANSFYN
+3016 
-3025 CIMLTS
+3025 
-3031 ITLNEGIKSIYM
+3031 
-3043 NAFYNC
+3043 
-3049 SGLLEIIIPESVT
+3049 
-3062 SIDAYAFANSS
+3062 
-3073 NLTKVMLPNGLT
+3073 
-3085 SLSDYIFQNCISLTS
+3085 
-3100 VNENGKIIIGG
+3100 
-3111 SVKNIGAYAFTGCT
+3111 
-3125 SIKNV
+3125 
-3130 ILLNGVIKIDVSA
+3130 
-3143 FNGATNLTQ
+3143 
-3152 IAIPASVTSI
+3152 
-3162 GDNAFYNCINLIRIN
+3162 
-3177 GEDDGKI
+3177 
-3184 ILQEGLVSIGTSSFY
+3184 
-3199 NLEKIT
+3199 
-3205 ELVVPNSVTSIGYG
+3205 
-3219 AFQGCNSLI
+3219 
-3228 KVVLPFV
+3228 
-3235 GASREANSYEAVFGY
+3235 
-3250 IFGYSVTA
+3250 
-3258 YDEYNGS
+3258 
-3265 NVGTLSSEKYRTS
+3265 
-3278 KDSSYANI
+3278 
-3286 KIDAIENTVWQ
+3286 AIE
-3297 YSCYDKSGKYGRRWV
+3297 
-3312 DGTSGFAGY
+3312 
-3321 YSDLYGC
+3321 
-3328 LLQSYHYYIPITIT
+3328 
-3342 EVMITDAKKIE
+3342 
-3353 QAAFNNCSMLT
+3353 
-3364 RIILNNEIESLGQ
+3364 
-3377 YSFNNCSNLVEMV
+3377 
-3390 IPDSVTSIG
+3390 
-3399 NCAFQKCSLLQTV
+3399 
-3412 QILRGD
+3412 
-3418 VLSLTSLGSNVFDS
+3418 
-3432 TPATLLILVPDDAY
+3432 
-3446 SAYIAAANWSV
+3446 
-3457 YANKIRPISAAQD
+3457 
-3470 GFIVED
+3470 
-3476 GVLLHY
+3476 
-3482 IGTAE
+3482 
-3487 TVTIPAGVTS
+3487 
-3497 IGDYAFAH
+3497 
-3505 NYTLKQL
+3505 
-3512 IIGNDVVTIGDYAFY
+3512 
-3527 QCLSL
+3527 
-3532 QSVVI
+3532 
-3537 GDSVQTIES
+3537 
-3546 FAFDQC
+3546 
-3552 ISLQSVVI
+3552 
-3560 GEGIQTIAR
+3560 
-3569 YAFYGCASLQSV
+3569 
-3581 AYGSNL
+3581 
-3587 QSIGEYAF
+3587 
-3595 ADCPA
+3595 
-3600 LFMINS
+3600 
-3606 ENPNTFCIGD
+3606 
-3616 SVTSIGVGAFMG
+3616 
-3628 CNSLSSIVLPFV
+3628 
-3640 GADGTATAGYMQVFG
+3640 
-3655 YIFGYTTSNTAGTV
+3655 
-3669 EQVSG
+3669 
-3674 YYYYI
+3674 
-3679 PASLTNV
+3679 
-3686 VITQETSLAE
+3686 
-3696 NAFTGCANITSIELS
+3696 
-3711 AVQSIADY
+3711 
-3719 AFYGCDGL
+3719 
-3727 VSLTIRAQTMPAL
+3727 
-3740 SATAFN
+3740 
-3746 GGKTVT
+3746 
-3752 VYVLAELVGQYQADG
+3752 
-3767 QWNKHSILA
+3767 
-3776 IS
+3776 

>member
-378 EAAERFKSVLVSS
+378 EAAERFKSVLGSS

-541 DVLKNTDP
+541 DALKNTDP

-916 GAVGGFLAYYNSQ
+916 GVVGGFLAYYNSQ
-929 SGLVYSENNGGYVV
+929 SGLIYSENNGGYVV
-943 SAGKFYNAGERLVIP
+943 SAGKFYNARERLVIP

-973 FAEYTEIEE
+973 FAEHTEIEE

-996 FAECSNLTEVT
+996 FAGCSNLTEVT

-1030 GRAFEGCSSLAAF
+1030 GRAFEGCSSLAEF

-1089 VSDREEIPS
+1089 VGDREEIPS

-1134 YISYGKDFVLPVPE
+1134 YISYGKDFVLPVPK

-1163 LTDGFGKGISAWQS
+1163 LTDGFGKGISSWQS
-1177 QSGGILTAKW
+1177 QSGGVVTAKW
-1187 SANINTLNF
+1187 APNINRVVF

-1201 EGTMSAQEIVTDET
+1201 SGVMPEQEIATDERAT
-1215 ASISAN
+1215 LSGN

-1231 GWAESANGGVVYKDC
+1231 GWAESATGSVVYKDS

-1311 TSAGGEVVYADGAN
+1311 TSAGGEVVYADGAD

-1331 VQYTLYAVWEA
+1331 AQYTLYAVWEA

-1355 AEGNPSVYTIE
+1355 AAGNPSVYTIE

-1406 REYTANWEANENNI
+1406 REYTANWEANANNI

-1439 ETAPLFLNSFARD
+1439 ETAPLFPNSFARD
-1452 GYRFAG
+1452 GYMFAG

-1485 YAVWEVVSYSIS
+1485 YAVWKAVNYSIS
-1497 YQLNG
+1497 YELNG
-1502 GVAEGNPDL
+1502 GVAEGNPDF

-1516 QSFTLYAP
+1516 QSFTLNAP

-1545 VTVTQGSWGDRK
+1545 VTVTQGSWGDREY
-1557 FAATWTA
+1557 TA
-1564 NRNSI
+1564 VWMANQNKI
-1569 IFDPNGGVGE
+1569 IFNVNGGEGK
-1579 MPEQVIATDS
+1579 MPEQMISTDS
-1589 SEHLVANLFTRAG
+1589 SAPLTENVFTRAG

-1615 VVYADCADYLMG
+1615 VVYVDCSDYLMG
-1627 TEEQYT
+1627 TESQYN
-1633 LYAIW
+1633 LYAVW
-1638 LPNLNT
+1638 SPNLNN
-1644 IIFDGNDADGGEME
+1644 IIFDGNGADGGEMGDI
-1658 YVSAHTNEVIMLPEN
+1658 SAHTDEVIMLPEN
-1673 TFERIGHTFV
+1673 TYAKTGYTFI
-1683 GWATEPGGGVIYEDE
+1683 GWATEQNGEVAYED
-1698 AEYTMGAAASYTLY
+1698 GAQCTVGTEVAYTLY
-1712 AVWQINQYTITIES
+1712 AVWAANEYLVTLDAVGGEVAEDTVAVQYDS
-1726 NGDTEIAPI
+1726 AYQLP
-1735 TQDYGTVVQ
+1735 V
-1744 APAVTRTGYAFVEWY
+1744 PFRTGYAFIGWY
-1759 SDNDFTEVFN
+1759 DRTGESAVAYTDSQGNSLQNWTE
-1769 FATMP
+1769 TYDK
-1774 AENITVYAKWQLN
+1774 ILYAK
-1787 NFNGEYAGIRNVE
+1787 Y
-1800 EFLLIKENLNG
+1800 
-1811 NYILMNDINLGDW
+1811 
-1824 GNRINGFNGEFD
+1824 
-1836 GNGMTVTI
+1836 TP
-1844 TSGGIFNKVDGN
+1844 
-1856 IRNLNV
+1856 NLNV
-1862 IINADSGTWGAIAI
+1862 IIFNANGGTGDMANATGYSDSDVRLPANNYTYNSYEFIGWSDSADGRVLYYDRDFYPMGTNSSYILYALWKPAKVDSDLDGYTAIYTAEDLDAIRNNLSGNYYLAADINLDGVEWEPIGTTDNPFTGTFDGCGHAILNMNNVKQATLSYNDRVLGIHATGSTATQYYYTVASYGAGLFGYNSGTIKNLDVIHLDI
-1876 TSNGIIEN
+1876 TVQCSYNNNDVDNSYRRTWRYYAGGVSAYSNGIIEN
-1884 CHVEGT
+1884 CYTDGT
-1890 ISRHERGEAYV
+1890 ILLSSNSDNHRYSGGVV
-1901 GAITQTA
+1901 GRVGNEGNILNCRANVSISSVRAGYLGPIFGDTDVAKHTEELATPIVESVNIIKYATTSGTYATQWVPGRSIV
-1908 NDVINCSANIELN
+1908 NLYS
-1921 VTAVEDLNRRGIAR
+1921 AVEK
-1935 IGGLVC
+1935 
-1941 TLNGEMRNC
+1941 
-1950 YITGTIGYETRDSN
+1950 RD
-1964 NCASVG
+1964 
-1970 GLVYTNNGTIES
+1970 
-1982 CYSDVVIY
+1982 
-1990 ARGTVAGLVAVNNS
+1990 
-2004 GGIIQNSYANVNI
+2004 
-2017 RAYTW
+2017 
-2022 HGDYS
+2022 
-2027 WNTNDATVGGLVCT
+2027 
-2041 NYGDLRNSF
+2041 
-2050 AIIESMVVNG
+2050 
-2060 SKGDIYYNGV
+2060 
-2070 EPVNCLSHG
+2070 
-2079 SGEVTDYK
+2079 
-2087 SYVNELGWDTDLW
+2087 
-2100 VFGYDIPLLYEA
+2100 
-2112 DKYIRVN
+2112 
-2119 YVMGYETLNSNNPD
+2119 
-2133 AYLIGSAGFI
+2133 
-2143 LNDPIREGYTFG
+2143 GYTFG
-2155 GWYTDDNFE
+2155 GWALTEGGEKVYDAGDEFYFE
-2164 NEITE
+2164 EGQNEITLYPVWLPHKIVFDSNGGSGAME
-2169 ITSLSEPLTIYAKW
+2169 ALVVEPNTSVAL
-2183 TPNSYTITLN
+2183 PNCSFNSPSGFY
-2193 PVGGDL
+2193 
-2199 ETDSVQV
+2199 
-2206 DYDGEY
+2206 
-2212 QLSVPT
+2212 
-2218 LFGYKFVGWYDGTG
+2218 FVGWSTEKGGEAEYVAG
-2232 QTAVAYTDEEGRSLA
+2232 QQFTMPSEDIFTV
-2247 PWTDTRGLTL
+2247 TL
-2257 YAKWQ
+2257 YA
-2262 QIRFTLSLEYEGAD
+2262 
-2276 ANFDTESLEVWT
+2276 VW
-2288 GEEYTLPVPSREN
+2288 
-2301 YVFGGWYSAPGGGG
+2301 A
-2315 TKYADEE
+2315 
-2322 GNGIG
+2322 
-2327 VWSYDGDITL
+2327 
-2337 YAYWLGTDG
+2337 
-2346 LAYTLNE
+2346 
-2353 GGTYTLTG
+2353 
-2361 LTDTSLTE
+2361 
-2369 IYIPEYFDGKPV
+2369 
-2381 TEIAENAF
+2381 
-2389 ASGSDITEIFV
+2389 
-2400 PASISAIG
+2400 
-2408 KGAFAGC
+2408 
-2415 TALQS
+2415 
-2420 LAVPFIGNA
+2420 
-2429 RGAEGE
+2429 
-2435 AALLGWL
+2435 
-2442 FSDTPMSGCT
+2442 
-2452 LVYQYYSE
+2452 
-2460 YGMSAAHIPDSL
+2460 
-2472 TEVTVTD
+2472 
-2479 AENIG
+2479 
-2484 YGAFSSVTSLQSVSI
+2484 
-2499 TANALG
+2499 
-2505 ERVFYDCASLAEVEL
+2505 
-2520 CSGITAIGQSAFA
+2520 
-2533 RCVALQEIAIP
+2533 
-2544 ASVQTVGRYVF
+2544 
-2555 DECAALTSLTL
+2555 
-2566 PYIGANAQASGAE
+2566 
-2579 GALGYLFGSVTSAD
+2579 
-2593 MVLVNQS
+2593 
-2600 SVTAYFPARLANLT
+2600 
-2614 ITSATQI
+2614 
-2621 AANALRGLTM
+2621 
-2631 LKSIAWND
+2631 
-2639 GITSIGDYA
+2639 
-2648 LYGCTGVTVLT
+2648 
-2659 LPASLQTVGNYA
+2659 
-2671 FYNVKISVLELPQ
+2671 
-2684 SVVSLGTYALYG
+2684 
-2696 SGLRTLLVP
+2696 
-2705 SSSVVSLGDRAL
+2705 
-2717 DSTHTALKIYV
+2717 
-2728 TDSLLNSYKSVWSA
+2728 
-2742 YSSRIYSFNCIR
+2742 
-2754 ENGMAIDGTV
+2754 
-2764 FLQYFGE
+2764 
-2771 ETVLALPSNIT
+2771 
-2782 EIGAYAFAGT
+2782 
-2792 NVCSVLVPG
+2792 
-2801 NVRTIGLYA
+2801 
-2810 FSGCDTLESVRLLS
+2810 
-2824 GVRTISANAFYGAAG
+2824 
-2839 LTEVEIPNTVTEIG
+2839 
-2853 ANAFYGCSSLVN
+2853 
-2865 VVVPEGVT
+2865 
-2873 SIEVGSFYGC
+2873 
-2883 SSLKEVVIP
+2883 
-2892 NSVTSIASGVF
+2892 
-2903 QGCNSLVKMTLP
+2903 
-2915 FVGGSRNTTS
+2915 
-2925 STPTTSSS
+2925 
-2933 NIWDGGSRYLF
+2933 
-2944 GYIFGGERDTV
+2944 
-2955 YGGSASNS
+2955 
-2963 IVYSG
+2963 
-2968 TVPDGTVYQG
+2968 
-2978 EKTYVSSYWSG
+2978 
-2989 NVQRYRH
+2989 
-2996 YINLYYIPSTLREV
+2996 
-3010 IITDAT
+3010 
-3016 GISANSFYN
+3016 
-3025 CIMLTS
+3025 
-3031 ITLNEGIKSIYM
+3031 
-3043 NAFYNC
+3043 
-3049 SGLLEIIIPESVT
+3049 
-3062 SIDAYAFANSS
+3062 
-3073 NLTKVMLPNGLT
+3073 
-3085 SLSDYIFQNCISLTS
+3085 
-3100 VNENGKIIIGG
+3100 
-3111 SVKNIGAYAFTGCT
+3111 
-3125 SIKNV
+3125 
-3130 ILLNGVIKIDVSA
+3130 
-3143 FNGATNLTQ
+3143 
-3152 IAIPASVTSI
+3152 
-3162 GDNAFYNCINLIRIN
+3162 
-3177 GEDDGKI
+3177 
-3184 ILQEGLVSIGTSSFY
+3184 
-3199 NLEKIT
+3199 
-3205 ELVVPNSVTSIGYG
+3205 
-3219 AFQGCNSLI
+3219 
-3228 KVVLPFV
+3228 
-3235 GASREANSYEAVFGY
+3235 
-3250 IFGYSVTA
+3250 
-3258 YDEYNGS
+3258 
-3265 NVGTLSSEKYRTS
+3265 
-3278 KDSSYANI
+3278 
-3286 KIDAIENTVWQ
+3286 AIE
-3297 YSCYDKSGKYGRRWV
+3297 
-3312 DGTSGFAGY
+3312 
-3321 YSDLYGC
+3321 
-3328 LLQSYHYYIPITIT
+3328 
-3342 EVMITDAKKIE
+3342 
-3353 QAAFNNCSMLT
+3353 
-3364 RIILNNEIESLGQ
+3364 
-3377 YSFNNCSNLVEMV
+3377 
-3390 IPDSVTSIG
+3390 
-3399 NCAFQKCSLLQTV
+3399 
-3412 QILRGD
+3412 
-3418 VLSLTSLGSNVFDS
+3418 
-3432 TPATLLILVPDDAY
+3432 
-3446 SAYIAAANWSV
+3446 
-3457 YANKIRPISAAQD
+3457 
-3470 GFIVED
+3470 
-3476 GVLLHY
+3476 
-3482 IGTAE
+3482 
-3487 TVTIPAGVTS
+3487 
-3497 IGDYAFAH
+3497 
-3505 NYTLKQL
+3505 
-3512 IIGNDVVTIGDYAFY
+3512 
-3527 QCLSL
+3527 
-3532 QSVVI
+3532 
-3537 GDSVQTIES
+3537 
-3546 FAFDQC
+3546 
-3552 ISLQSVVI
+3552 
-3560 GEGIQTIAR
+3560 
-3569 YAFYGCASLQSV
+3569 
-3581 AYGSNL
+3581 
-3587 QSIGEYAF
+3587 
-3595 ADCPA
+3595 
-3600 LFMINS
+3600 
-3606 ENPNTFCIGD
+3606 
-3616 SVTSIGVGAFMG
+3616 
-3628 CNSLSSIVLPFV
+3628 
-3640 GADGTATAGYMQVFG
+3640 
-3655 YIFGYTTSNTAGTV
+3655 
-3669 EQVSG
+3669 
-3674 YYYYI
+3674 
-3679 PASLTNV
+3679 
-3686 VITQETSLAE
+3686 
-3696 NAFTGCANITSIELS
+3696 
-3711 AVQSIADY
+3711 
-3719 AFYGCDGL
+3719 
-3727 VSLTIRAQTMPAL
+3727 
-3740 SATAFN
+3740 
-3746 GGKTVT
+3746 
-3752 VYVLAELVGQYQADG
+3752 
-3767 QWNKHSILA
+3767 
-3776 IS
+3776 

>member
-34 ISNEEETLL
+34 ISCEEETLL

-172 DSFDAYELYV
+172 DSFDAYELYA

-405 SVSVSIDAFVNGGAA
+405 SASVSIDAFVNGGAA

-425 SLLEKVLGCAEKD
+425 SLLEKVLGFAEKD
-438 VAEKILQAVCRD
+438 VAEKILQAVCGD

-541 DVLKNTDP
+541 DALKNTDP

-617 GAQRWIEMCAKYN
+617 GAQRCIEMCAKYN

-1089 VSDREEIPS
+1089 VGDREEIPS

-1134 YISYGKDFVLPVPE
+1134 YISYGKDFVLPVPK

-1163 LTDGFGKGISAWQS
+1163 LTDGFGKGISSWQS

-1406 REYTANWEANENNI
+1406 REYTANWEANANNI

-1439 ETAPLFLNSFARD
+1439 ETAPLFPNSFARD
-1452 GYRFAG
+1452 GYMFAG
-1458 WATSADGEVEYSDCA
+1458 WATSADGEVEYSDGA
-1473 NYTMGA
+1473 NYTMGT

-1485 YAVWEVVSYSIS
+1485 YAVWKAVNYSIS
-1497 YQLNG
+1497 YELNG
-1502 GVAEGNPDL
+1502 GVAEGNPDF

-1516 QSFTLYAP
+1516 QSFTLNAP

-1534 TGTDIESATQF
+1534 TGTDIENATKV
-1545 VTVTQGSWGDRK
+1545 VTVIQGSWGDREY
-1557 FAATWTA
+1557 TA
-1564 NRNSI
+1564 VWMANQNKI
-1569 IFDPNGGVGE
+1569 IFNVNGGEGE
-1579 MPEQVIATDS
+1579 MPEQMISTDS
-1589 SEHLVANLFTRAG
+1589 SAPLTENVFTRAG

-1615 VVYADCADYLMG
+1615 VVYADCSDYLMG
-1627 TEEQYT
+1627 TESQYN
-1633 LYAIW
+1633 LYAVW
-1638 LPNLNT
+1638 SPNLNN
-1644 IIFDGNDADGGEME
+1644 IIFDGNGADGGEMGDI
-1658 YVSAHTNEVIMLPEN
+1658 SAHTNEVIMLPEN
-1673 TFERIGHTFV
+1673 TFERTGHTFV
-1683 GWATEPGGGVIYEDE
+1683 GWATEQNGEVVYENGVQ
-1698 AEYTMGAAASYTLY
+1698 YTVGTEVAYTLY
-1712 AVWQINQYTITIES
+1712 AVWAANEYLVTI
-1726 NGDTEIAPI
+1726 D
-1735 TQDYGTVVQ
+1735 
-1744 APAVTRTGYAFVEWY
+1744 AVGGEVAEDAVAVKYDSAYQLPVPFRTGYAFIGWY
-1759 SDNDFTEVFN
+1759 DGTGEGAVAYTDSQGNSLQNWTE
-1769 FATMP
+1769 TYDK
-1774 AENITVYAKWQLN
+1774 ILYAK
-1787 NFNGEYAGIRNVE
+1787 Y
-1800 EFLLIKENLNG
+1800 
-1811 NYILMNDINLGDW
+1811 
-1824 GNRINGFNGEFD
+1824 
-1836 GNGMTVTI
+1836 TP
-1844 TSGGIFNKVDGN
+1844 
-1856 IRNLNV
+1856 NLNV
-1862 IINADSGTWGAIAI
+1862 IIFNANGGTGDMANATGYSDSDVRLPANNYTYNGYEFIGWSDSADGRVLYYDRDLYHMGTNSSYILYALWKPAKVDSDLDGYTAIYTAEDLDAIRNNLSGNYYLAADINLDGVEWEPIGTTDNPFTGTFDGCGHAILNMNNVKQATLSYNDRVLGIHATGSTATQYYYTVASYGAGLFGYNSGTIKNLDVIHLDI
-1876 TSNGIIEN
+1876 TVQCSYNNNDVDNSYRRTWRYYAGGVSAYSNGIIEN
-1884 CHVEGT
+1884 CYTDGT
-1890 ISRHERGEAYV
+1890 ILLSSNSDNHRYSGGVV
-1901 GAITQTA
+1901 GRVGNEGNILNCRANVSISSVRAGYLGPIFGDTDVAKHTEELATPIVESVNIIRYATTSGTYATQWVPGRSIV
-1908 NDVINCSANIELN
+1908 NLYS
-1921 VTAVEDLNRRGIAR
+1921 AVEK
-1935 IGGLVC
+1935 
-1941 TLNGEMRNC
+1941 
-1950 YITGTIGYETRDSN
+1950 RD
-1964 NCASVG
+1964 
-1970 GLVYTNNGTIES
+1970 
-1982 CYSDVVIY
+1982 
-1990 ARGTVAGLVAVNNS
+1990 
-2004 GGIIQNSYANVNI
+2004 
-2017 RAYTW
+2017 
-2022 HGDYS
+2022 
-2027 WNTNDATVGGLVCT
+2027 
-2041 NYGDLRNSF
+2041 
-2050 AIIESMVVNG
+2050 
-2060 SKGDIYYNGV
+2060 
-2070 EPVNCLSHG
+2070 
-2079 SGEVTDYK
+2079 
-2087 SYVNELGWDTDLW
+2087 
-2100 VFGYDIPLLYEA
+2100 
-2112 DKYIRVN
+2112 
-2119 YVMGYETLNSNNPD
+2119 
-2133 AYLIGSAGFI
+2133 
-2143 LNDPIREGYTFG
+2143 GYTFG
-2155 GWYTDDNFE
+2155 GWALTEGGEKVYDAGDEFYFE
-2164 NEITE
+2164 EGQNEITLYPVWLSHKIVFDSNGGSGAME
-2169 ITSLSEPLTIYAKW
+2169 ALVVEPNTSVAL
-2183 TPNSYTITLN
+2183 PNCSFNSPSGFY
-2193 PVGGDL
+2193 
-2199 ETDSVQV
+2199 
-2206 DYDGEY
+2206 
-2212 QLSVPT
+2212 
-2218 LFGYKFVGWYDGTG
+2218 FVGWSTEKGGEAEYVAG
-2232 QTAVAYTDEEGRSLA
+2232 QQFTMPSEDIFTV
-2247 PWTDTRGLTL
+2247 TL
-2257 YAKWQ
+2257 YA
-2262 QIRFTLSLEYEGAD
+2262 
-2276 ANFDTESLEVWT
+2276 VW
-2288 GEEYTLPVPSREN
+2288 
-2301 YVFGGWYSAPGGGG
+2301 A
-2315 TKYADEE
+2315 
-2322 GNGIG
+2322 
-2327 VWSYDGDITL
+2327 
-2337 YAYWLGTDG
+2337 
-2346 LAYTLNE
+2346 
-2353 GGTYTLTG
+2353 
-2361 LTDTSLTE
+2361 
-2369 IYIPEYFDGKPV
+2369 
-2381 TEIAENAF
+2381 
-2389 ASGSDITEIFV
+2389 
-2400 PASISAIG
+2400 
-2408 KGAFAGC
+2408 
-2415 TALQS
+2415 
-2420 LAVPFIGNA
+2420 
-2429 RGAEGE
+2429 
-2435 AALLGWL
+2435 
-2442 FSDTPMSGCT
+2442 
-2452 LVYQYYSE
+2452 
-2460 YGMSAAHIPDSL
+2460 
-2472 TEVTVTD
+2472 
-2479 AENIG
+2479 
-2484 YGAFSSVTSLQSVSI
+2484 
-2499 TANALG
+2499 
-2505 ERVFYDCASLAEVEL
+2505 
-2520 CSGITAIGQSAFA
+2520 
-2533 RCVALQEIAIP
+2533 
-2544 ASVQTVGRYVF
+2544 
-2555 DECAALTSLTL
+2555 
-2566 PYIGANAQASGAE
+2566 
-2579 GALGYLFGSVTSAD
+2579 
-2593 MVLVNQS
+2593 
-2600 SVTAYFPARLANLT
+2600 
-2614 ITSATQI
+2614 
-2621 AANALRGLTM
+2621 
-2631 LKSIAWND
+2631 
-2639 GITSIGDYA
+2639 
-2648 LYGCTGVTVLT
+2648 
-2659 LPASLQTVGNYA
+2659 
-2671 FYNVKISVLELPQ
+2671 
-2684 SVVSLGTYALYG
+2684 
-2696 SGLRTLLVP
+2696 
-2705 SSSVVSLGDRAL
+2705 
-2717 DSTHTALKIYV
+2717 
-2728 TDSLLNSYKSVWSA
+2728 
-2742 YSSRIYSFNCIR
+2742 
-2754 ENGMAIDGTV
+2754 
-2764 FLQYFGE
+2764 
-2771 ETVLALPSNIT
+2771 
-2782 EIGAYAFAGT
+2782 
-2792 NVCSVLVPG
+2792 
-2801 NVRTIGLYA
+2801 
-2810 FSGCDTLESVRLLS
+2810 
-2824 GVRTISANAFYGAAG
+2824 
-2839 LTEVEIPNTVTEIG
+2839 
-2853 ANAFYGCSSLVN
+2853 
-2865 VVVPEGVT
+2865 
-2873 SIEVGSFYGC
+2873 
-2883 SSLKEVVIP
+2883 
-2892 NSVTSIASGVF
+2892 
-2903 QGCNSLVKMTLP
+2903 
-2915 FVGGSRNTTS
+2915 
-2925 STPTTSSS
+2925 
-2933 NIWDGGSRYLF
+2933 
-2944 GYIFGGERDTV
+2944 
-2955 YGGSASNS
+2955 
-2963 IVYSG
+2963 
-2968 TVPDGTVYQG
+2968 
-2978 EKTYVSSYWSG
+2978 
-2989 NVQRYRH
+2989 
-2996 YINLYYIPSTLREV
+2996 
-3010 IITDAT
+3010 
-3016 GISANSFYN
+3016 
-3025 CIMLTS
+3025 
-3031 ITLNEGIKSIYM
+3031 
-3043 NAFYNC
+3043 
-3049 SGLLEIIIPESVT
+3049 
-3062 SIDAYAFANSS
+3062 
-3073 NLTKVMLPNGLT
+3073 
-3085 SLSDYIFQNCISLTS
+3085 
-3100 VNENGKIIIGG
+3100 
-3111 SVKNIGAYAFTGCT
+3111 
-3125 SIKNV
+3125 
-3130 ILLNGVIKIDVSA
+3130 
-3143 FNGATNLTQ
+3143 
-3152 IAIPASVTSI
+3152 
-3162 GDNAFYNCINLIRIN
+3162 
-3177 GEDDGKI
+3177 
-3184 ILQEGLVSIGTSSFY
+3184 
-3199 NLEKIT
+3199 
-3205 ELVVPNSVTSIGYG
+3205 
-3219 AFQGCNSLI
+3219 
-3228 KVVLPFV
+3228 
-3235 GASREANSYEAVFGY
+3235 
-3250 IFGYSVTA
+3250 
-3258 YDEYNGS
+3258 
-3265 NVGTLSSEKYRTS
+3265 
-3278 KDSSYANI
+3278 
-3286 KIDAIENTVWQ
+3286 AIE
-3297 YSCYDKSGKYGRRWV
+3297 
-3312 DGTSGFAGY
+3312 
-3321 YSDLYGC
+3321 
-3328 LLQSYHYYIPITIT
+3328 
-3342 EVMITDAKKIE
+3342 
-3353 QAAFNNCSMLT
+3353 
-3364 RIILNNEIESLGQ
+3364 
-3377 YSFNNCSNLVEMV
+3377 
-3390 IPDSVTSIG
+3390 
-3399 NCAFQKCSLLQTV
+3399 
-3412 QILRGD
+3412 
-3418 VLSLTSLGSNVFDS
+3418 
-3432 TPATLLILVPDDAY
+3432 
-3446 SAYIAAANWSV
+3446 
-3457 YANKIRPISAAQD
+3457 
-3470 GFIVED
+3470 
-3476 GVLLHY
+3476 
-3482 IGTAE
+3482 
-3487 TVTIPAGVTS
+3487 
-3497 IGDYAFAH
+3497 
-3505 NYTLKQL
+3505 
-3512 IIGNDVVTIGDYAFY
+3512 
-3527 QCLSL
+3527 
-3532 QSVVI
+3532 
-3537 GDSVQTIES
+3537 
-3546 FAFDQC
+3546 
-3552 ISLQSVVI
+3552 
-3560 GEGIQTIAR
+3560 
-3569 YAFYGCASLQSV
+3569 
-3581 AYGSNL
+3581 
-3587 QSIGEYAF
+3587 
-3595 ADCPA
+3595 
-3600 LFMINS
+3600 
-3606 ENPNTFCIGD
+3606 
-3616 SVTSIGVGAFMG
+3616 
-3628 CNSLSSIVLPFV
+3628 
-3640 GADGTATAGYMQVFG
+3640 
-3655 YIFGYTTSNTAGTV
+3655 
-3669 EQVSG
+3669 
-3674 YYYYI
+3674 
-3679 PASLTNV
+3679 
-3686 VITQETSLAE
+3686 
-3696 NAFTGCANITSIELS
+3696 
-3711 AVQSIADY
+3711 
-3719 AFYGCDGL
+3719 
-3727 VSLTIRAQTMPAL
+3727 
-3740 SATAFN
+3740 
-3746 GGKTVT
+3746 
-3752 VYVLAELVGQYQADG
+3752 
-3767 QWNKHSILA
+3767 
-3776 IS
+3776 

>member
-14 YEYRDGRWRCPAC
+14 YEYRDGKWRCPAC

-78 LVLAKYG
+78 LALAKYG

-224 SKPEYIEST
+224 SKPEYIESP

-254 SLILAYKGFNPSKLP
+254 SLILSYKGFNPSKLP

-405 SVSVSIDAFVNGGAA
+405 SASVSIDAFVNGGAA

-541 DVLKNTDP
+541 DALKNTDP

-973 FAEYTEIEE
+973 FAEHTEIEE

-996 FAECSNLTEVT
+996 FAGCSNLTEVT

-1177 QSGGILTAKW
+1177 QSGSILTAKW

-1215 ASISAN
+1215 ASISGN

-1331 VQYTLYAVWEA
+1331 AQYTLYAVWEA

-1355 AEGNPSVYTIE
+1355 AAGNPSVYTIE

-1406 REYTANWEANENNI
+1406 REYTANWEANANNI

-1431 TAQSIKTD
+1431 TAQSINTD
-1439 ETAPLFLNSFARD
+1439 ETAPLFPNSFARD

-1458 WATSADGEVEYSDCA
+1458 WATSADGEVEYSDGA

-1502 GVAEGNPDL
+1502 GVAEGNPDF

-1516 QSFTLYAP
+1516 QSFTLNAP

-1545 VTVTQGSWGDRK
+1545 VTVTQGSWGDREY
-1557 FAATWTA
+1557 TA
-1564 NRNSI
+1564 VWMANQNKI
-1569 IFDPNGGVGE
+1569 IFNVNGGEGE
-1579 MPEQVIATDS
+1579 MPEQMISTDS
-1589 SEHLVANLFTRAG
+1589 SAPLTENVFTRAG
-1602 YTFAGWATSPEGD
+1602 YTFAGWATSPEGN
-1615 VVYADCADYLMG
+1615 VVYADCSDYLMG
-1627 TEEQYT
+1627 TESQYN
-1633 LYAIW
+1633 LYAVW
-1638 LPNLNT
+1638 SPNLNN
-1644 IIFDGNDADGGEME
+1644 IIFDGNGADGGEMGDI
-1658 YVSAHTNEVIMLPEN
+1658 SAHTDEVIMLPEN
-1673 TFERIGHTFV
+1673 TYAKTGYTFI
-1683 GWATEPGGGVIYEDE
+1683 GWATEQNGEVAYED
-1698 AEYTMGAAASYTLY
+1698 GAQCTVGTEVAYTLY
-1712 AVWQINQYTITIES
+1712 AVWAANEYLVTLDAVGGEVAEDTVAVQYDS
-1726 NGDTEIAPI
+1726 AYQLP
-1735 TQDYGTVVQ
+1735 V
-1744 APAVTRTGYAFVEWY
+1744 PFRTGYAFIGWY
-1759 SDNDFTEVFN
+1759 DGTGEGAVAYTDSQGNSLQNWTE
-1769 FATMP
+1769 TYDK
-1774 AENITVYAKWQLN
+1774 ILYAK
-1787 NFNGEYAGIRNVE
+1787 Y
-1800 EFLLIKENLNG
+1800 
-1811 NYILMNDINLGDW
+1811 
-1824 GNRINGFNGEFD
+1824 
-1836 GNGMTVTI
+1836 TP
-1844 TSGGIFNKVDGN
+1844 
-1856 IRNLNV
+1856 NLNV
-1862 IINADSGTWGAIAI
+1862 IIFNANGGTGDMANATGYSDSDVRLPANNYTYNGYEFIGWSDSADGRVLYYDRDLYHMGTNSSYMLYALWKPAKVDSDLNGYTAIYTAEDLDAIRNNLSGNYYLAADINLDGVEWEPIGTTDNPFTGTFDGCGHAILNMNNVKLATLYYNDRAIGIHATGSTATQYYYTVANYGAGLFGYNSGTIKNLDVIHLDI
-1876 TSNGIIEN
+1876 TVQCSYNNNDVDNSSRRTWRYYAGGVSAYSNGIIEN
-1884 CHVEGT
+1884 CYTDGT
-1890 ISRHERGEAYV
+1890 ILLSSNSDNHRYSGGVV
-1901 GAITQTA
+1901 GCVGNEGNILNCRANVSISSVRAGYLGPIFGDTGVAKHTEELATPIVESVNIIKYATTSGTYATQWVPGRSIV
-1908 NDVINCSANIELN
+1908 NLYS
-1921 VTAVEDLNRRGIAR
+1921 AVEK
-1935 IGGLVC
+1935 
-1941 TLNGEMRNC
+1941 
-1950 YITGTIGYETRDSN
+1950 RD
-1964 NCASVG
+1964 
-1970 GLVYTNNGTIES
+1970 
-1982 CYSDVVIY
+1982 
-1990 ARGTVAGLVAVNNS
+1990 
-2004 GGIIQNSYANVNI
+2004 
-2017 RAYTW
+2017 
-2022 HGDYS
+2022 
-2027 WNTNDATVGGLVCT
+2027 
-2041 NYGDLRNSF
+2041 
-2050 AIIESMVVNG
+2050 
-2060 SKGDIYYNGV
+2060 
-2070 EPVNCLSHG
+2070 
-2079 SGEVTDYK
+2079 
-2087 SYVNELGWDTDLW
+2087 
-2100 VFGYDIPLLYEA
+2100 
-2112 DKYIRVN
+2112 
-2119 YVMGYETLNSNNPD
+2119 
-2133 AYLIGSAGFI
+2133 
-2143 LNDPIREGYTFG
+2143 GYTFG
-2155 GWYTDDNFE
+2155 GWALIEGGEKVYDAGDEFYFE
-2164 NEITE
+2164 EGQNEITLYPVWLPHKIVFDSNGGSGAME
-2169 ITSLSEPLTIYAKW
+2169 ALVVEPNTSVAL
-2183 TPNSYTITLN
+2183 PNCSFNSPSGFY
-2193 PVGGDL
+2193 
-2199 ETDSVQV
+2199 
-2206 DYDGEY
+2206 
-2212 QLSVPT
+2212 
-2218 LFGYKFVGWYDGTG
+2218 FVGWSTEKGGEAEYVAG
-2232 QTAVAYTDEEGRSLA
+2232 QQFTMPSEDIFTV
-2247 PWTDTRGLTL
+2247 TL
-2257 YAKWQ
+2257 YA
-2262 QIRFTLSLEYEGAD
+2262 
-2276 ANFDTESLEVWT
+2276 VW
-2288 GEEYTLPVPSREN
+2288 
-2301 YVFGGWYSAPGGGG
+2301 A
-2315 TKYADEE
+2315 
-2322 GNGIG
+2322 
-2327 VWSYDGDITL
+2327 
-2337 YAYWLGTDG
+2337 
-2346 LAYTLNE
+2346 
-2353 GGTYTLTG
+2353 
-2361 LTDTSLTE
+2361 
-2369 IYIPEYFDGKPV
+2369 
-2381 TEIAENAF
+2381 
-2389 ASGSDITEIFV
+2389 
-2400 PASISAIG
+2400 
-2408 KGAFAGC
+2408 
-2415 TALQS
+2415 
-2420 LAVPFIGNA
+2420 
-2429 RGAEGE
+2429 
-2435 AALLGWL
+2435 
-2442 FSDTPMSGCT
+2442 
-2452 LVYQYYSE
+2452 
-2460 YGMSAAHIPDSL
+2460 
-2472 TEVTVTD
+2472 
-2479 AENIG
+2479 
-2484 YGAFSSVTSLQSVSI
+2484 
-2499 TANALG
+2499 
-2505 ERVFYDCASLAEVEL
+2505 
-2520 CSGITAIGQSAFA
+2520 
-2533 RCVALQEIAIP
+2533 
-2544 ASVQTVGRYVF
+2544 
-2555 DECAALTSLTL
+2555 
-2566 PYIGANAQASGAE
+2566 
-2579 GALGYLFGSVTSAD
+2579 
-2593 MVLVNQS
+2593 
-2600 SVTAYFPARLANLT
+2600 
-2614 ITSATQI
+2614 
-2621 AANALRGLTM
+2621 
-2631 LKSIAWND
+2631 
-2639 GITSIGDYA
+2639 
-2648 LYGCTGVTVLT
+2648 
-2659 LPASLQTVGNYA
+2659 
-2671 FYNVKISVLELPQ
+2671 
-2684 SVVSLGTYALYG
+2684 
-2696 SGLRTLLVP
+2696 
-2705 SSSVVSLGDRAL
+2705 
-2717 DSTHTALKIYV
+2717 
-2728 TDSLLNSYKSVWSA
+2728 
-2742 YSSRIYSFNCIR
+2742 
-2754 ENGMAIDGTV
+2754 
-2764 FLQYFGE
+2764 
-2771 ETVLALPSNIT
+2771 
-2782 EIGAYAFAGT
+2782 
-2792 NVCSVLVPG
+2792 
-2801 NVRTIGLYA
+2801 
-2810 FSGCDTLESVRLLS
+2810 
-2824 GVRTISANAFYGAAG
+2824 
-2839 LTEVEIPNTVTEIG
+2839 
-2853 ANAFYGCSSLVN
+2853 
-2865 VVVPEGVT
+2865 
-2873 SIEVGSFYGC
+2873 
-2883 SSLKEVVIP
+2883 
-2892 NSVTSIASGVF
+2892 
-2903 QGCNSLVKMTLP
+2903 
-2915 FVGGSRNTTS
+2915 
-2925 STPTTSSS
+2925 
-2933 NIWDGGSRYLF
+2933 
-2944 GYIFGGERDTV
+2944 
-2955 YGGSASNS
+2955 
-2963 IVYSG
+2963 
-2968 TVPDGTVYQG
+2968 
-2978 EKTYVSSYWSG
+2978 
-2989 NVQRYRH
+2989 
-2996 YINLYYIPSTLREV
+2996 
-3010 IITDAT
+3010 
-3016 GISANSFYN
+3016 
-3025 CIMLTS
+3025 
-3031 ITLNEGIKSIYM
+3031 
-3043 NAFYNC
+3043 
-3049 SGLLEIIIPESVT
+3049 
-3062 SIDAYAFANSS
+3062 
-3073 NLTKVMLPNGLT
+3073 
-3085 SLSDYIFQNCISLTS
+3085 
-3100 VNENGKIIIGG
+3100 
-3111 SVKNIGAYAFTGCT
+3111 
-3125 SIKNV
+3125 
-3130 ILLNGVIKIDVSA
+3130 
-3143 FNGATNLTQ
+3143 
-3152 IAIPASVTSI
+3152 
-3162 GDNAFYNCINLIRIN
+3162 
-3177 GEDDGKI
+3177 
-3184 ILQEGLVSIGTSSFY
+3184 
-3199 NLEKIT
+3199 
-3205 ELVVPNSVTSIGYG
+3205 
-3219 AFQGCNSLI
+3219 
-3228 KVVLPFV
+3228 
-3235 GASREANSYEAVFGY
+3235 
-3250 IFGYSVTA
+3250 
-3258 YDEYNGS
+3258 
-3265 NVGTLSSEKYRTS
+3265 
-3278 KDSSYANI
+3278 
-3286 KIDAIENTVWQ
+3286 AIE
-3297 YSCYDKSGKYGRRWV
+3297 
-3312 DGTSGFAGY
+3312 
-3321 YSDLYGC
+3321 
-3328 LLQSYHYYIPITIT
+3328 
-3342 EVMITDAKKIE
+3342 
-3353 QAAFNNCSMLT
+3353 
-3364 RIILNNEIESLGQ
+3364 
-3377 YSFNNCSNLVEMV
+3377 
-3390 IPDSVTSIG
+3390 
-3399 NCAFQKCSLLQTV
+3399 
-3412 QILRGD
+3412 
-3418 VLSLTSLGSNVFDS
+3418 
-3432 TPATLLILVPDDAY
+3432 
-3446 SAYIAAANWSV
+3446 
-3457 YANKIRPISAAQD
+3457 
-3470 GFIVED
+3470 
-3476 GVLLHY
+3476 
-3482 IGTAE
+3482 
-3487 TVTIPAGVTS
+3487 
-3497 IGDYAFAH
+3497 
-3505 NYTLKQL
+3505 
-3512 IIGNDVVTIGDYAFY
+3512 
-3527 QCLSL
+3527 
-3532 QSVVI
+3532 
-3537 GDSVQTIES
+3537 
-3546 FAFDQC
+3546 
-3552 ISLQSVVI
+3552 
-3560 GEGIQTIAR
+3560 
-3569 YAFYGCASLQSV
+3569 
-3581 AYGSNL
+3581 
-3587 QSIGEYAF
+3587 
-3595 ADCPA
+3595 
-3600 LFMINS
+3600 
-3606 ENPNTFCIGD
+3606 
-3616 SVTSIGVGAFMG
+3616 
-3628 CNSLSSIVLPFV
+3628 
-3640 GADGTATAGYMQVFG
+3640 
-3655 YIFGYTTSNTAGTV
+3655 
-3669 EQVSG
+3669 
-3674 YYYYI
+3674 
-3679 PASLTNV
+3679 
-3686 VITQETSLAE
+3686 
-3696 NAFTGCANITSIELS
+3696 
-3711 AVQSIADY
+3711 
-3719 AFYGCDGL
+3719 
-3727 VSLTIRAQTMPAL
+3727 
-3740 SATAFN
+3740 
-3746 GGKTVT
+3746 
-3752 VYVLAELVGQYQADG
+3752 
-3767 QWNKHSILA
+3767 
-3776 IS
+3776 

>member
-1 MATQNICNICGAE
+1 MTTQNICNICGAN
-14 YEYRDGRWRCPAC
+14 YEYRDGKWRCPAC
-27 GAYKPEE
+27 GACKPEE

-190 VFFSRESLRG
+190 VFFGRESLRG

-326 ETKEIGRVAVVP
+326 ETKEVGRVAVVP

-405 SVSVSIDAFVNGGAA
+405 SASVSIDAFVNGGAA

-438 VAEKILQAVCRD
+438 VAEKILHAVCRD

-526 RAISCGKFDTAKYWL
+526 RAISYGKFDTAKYWL

-943 SAGKFYNAGERLVIP
+943 SAGKFYNADERLVIP

-1089 VSDREEIPS
+1089 VGDREEIPS

-1134 YISYGKDFVLPVPE
+1134 YISYGKDFVLPVPK

-1163 LTDGFGKGISAWQS
+1163 LTDGFGKGISSWQS
-1177 QSGGILTAKW
+1177 QSGGVVTAKW
-1187 SANINTLNF
+1187 APNINRVVF

-1201 EGTMSAQEIVTDET
+1201 SGVMPEQEIATDERAT
-1215 ASISAN
+1215 LSGN

-1331 VQYTLYAVWEA
+1331 AQYTLYAVWEA

-1355 AEGNPSVYTIE
+1355 AAGNPSVYTIE

-1406 REYTANWEANENNI
+1406 REYTANWEANANNI

-1431 TAQSIKTD
+1431 TAQSINTD
-1439 ETAPLFLNSFARD
+1439 ETAPLFPNSFARD

-1458 WATSADGEVEYSDCA
+1458 WATSADGEVEYSDGA

-1502 GVAEGNPDL
+1502 GVAEGNPDF

-1516 QSFTLYAP
+1516 QSFTLNAP

-1545 VTVTQGSWGDRK
+1545 VTVTQGSWGDREY
-1557 FAATWTA
+1557 TA
-1564 NRNSI
+1564 VWMANQNKI
-1569 IFDPNGGVGE
+1569 IFNVNGGEGE
-1579 MPEQVIATDS
+1579 MPEQMISTDS
-1589 SEHLVANLFTRAG
+1589 SAPLTENVFTRAG
-1602 YTFAGWATSPEGD
+1602 YTFAGWATSPEGN
-1615 VVYADCADYLMG
+1615 VVYADCSDYLMG
-1627 TEEQYT
+1627 TESQYN
-1633 LYAIW
+1633 LYAVW
-1638 LPNLNT
+1638 SPNLNN
-1644 IIFDGNDADGGEME
+1644 IIFDGNGADGGEMGDI
-1658 YVSAHTNEVIMLPEN
+1658 SAHTDEVIMLPEN
-1673 TFERIGHTFV
+1673 TYAKTGYTFI
-1683 GWATEPGGGVIYEDE
+1683 GWATEQNGEVAYED
-1698 AEYTMGAAASYTLY
+1698 GAQCTVGTEVAYTLY
-1712 AVWQINQYTITIES
+1712 AVWAANEYLVTLDAVGGEVAEDTVAVQYDS
-1726 NGDTEIAPI
+1726 AYQLP
-1735 TQDYGTVVQ
+1735 V
-1744 APAVTRTGYAFVEWY
+1744 PFRTGYAFIGWY
-1759 SDNDFTEVFN
+1759 DGTGEGAVAYTDSQGNSLQNWTE
-1769 FATMP
+1769 TYDK
-1774 AENITVYAKWQLN
+1774 ILYAK
-1787 NFNGEYAGIRNVE
+1787 Y
-1800 EFLLIKENLNG
+1800 
-1811 NYILMNDINLGDW
+1811 
-1824 GNRINGFNGEFD
+1824 
-1836 GNGMTVTI
+1836 TP
-1844 TSGGIFNKVDGN
+1844 
-1856 IRNLNV
+1856 NLNV
-1862 IINADSGTWGAIAI
+1862 IIFNANGGTGDMANATGYSDSDVRLPANNYTYNGYEFIGWSDSADGRVLYYDRDLYHMGTNSSYILYALWKPAKVDSDLDGYTAIYTAEDLDAIRNNLSGNYYLAADINLDGVEWEPIGTTDNPFTGTFDGCGHAILNMNNVKQATLSYNDRVLGIHATGSTATQYYYTVASYGAGLFGYNSGTIKNLDVIHLDI
-1876 TSNGIIEN
+1876 TVQCSYNNNDVDNSYRRTWRYYAGGVSAYSNGIIEN
-1884 CHVEGT
+1884 CYTDGT
-1890 ISRHERGEAYV
+1890 ILLSSNSDNHRYSGGVVGRVGNRDNVLNCRANVSISSVRAGYLGPIFGDTYV
-1901 GAITQTA
+1901 AKHTEELATPIVESVNIIRYATTSGTYATQWVPGRSIV
-1908 NDVINCSANIELN
+1908 NLYS
-1921 VTAVEDLNRRGIAR
+1921 AVEK
-1935 IGGLVC
+1935 
-1941 TLNGEMRNC
+1941 
-1950 YITGTIGYETRDSN
+1950 RD
-1964 NCASVG
+1964 
-1970 GLVYTNNGTIES
+1970 
-1982 CYSDVVIY
+1982 
-1990 ARGTVAGLVAVNNS
+1990 
-2004 GGIIQNSYANVNI
+2004 
-2017 RAYTW
+2017 
-2022 HGDYS
+2022 
-2027 WNTNDATVGGLVCT
+2027 
-2041 NYGDLRNSF
+2041 
-2050 AIIESMVVNG
+2050 
-2060 SKGDIYYNGV
+2060 
-2070 EPVNCLSHG
+2070 
-2079 SGEVTDYK
+2079 
-2087 SYVNELGWDTDLW
+2087 
-2100 VFGYDIPLLYEA
+2100 
-2112 DKYIRVN
+2112 
-2119 YVMGYETLNSNNPD
+2119 
-2133 AYLIGSAGFI
+2133 
-2143 LNDPIREGYTFG
+2143 GYTFG
-2155 GWYTDDNFE
+2155 GWALTEGGEKVYDAGDEFYFE
-2164 NEITE
+2164 EGQNEITLYPVWLPHKIVFDSNGGSGAME
-2169 ITSLSEPLTIYAKW
+2169 ALVVEPNTSVAL
-2183 TPNSYTITLN
+2183 PNCSFNSPSGFY
-2193 PVGGDL
+2193 
-2199 ETDSVQV
+2199 
-2206 DYDGEY
+2206 
-2212 QLSVPT
+2212 
-2218 LFGYKFVGWYDGTG
+2218 FVGWSTEKGGEAEYVAG
-2232 QTAVAYTDEEGRSLA
+2232 QQFTMPSEDIFTV
-2247 PWTDTRGLTL
+2247 TL
-2257 YAKWQ
+2257 YA
-2262 QIRFTLSLEYEGAD
+2262 
-2276 ANFDTESLEVWT
+2276 VW
-2288 GEEYTLPVPSREN
+2288 
-2301 YVFGGWYSAPGGGG
+2301 A
-2315 TKYADEE
+2315 
-2322 GNGIG
+2322 
-2327 VWSYDGDITL
+2327 
-2337 YAYWLGTDG
+2337 
-2346 LAYTLNE
+2346 
-2353 GGTYTLTG
+2353 
-2361 LTDTSLTE
+2361 
-2369 IYIPEYFDGKPV
+2369 
-2381 TEIAENAF
+2381 
-2389 ASGSDITEIFV
+2389 
-2400 PASISAIG
+2400 
-2408 KGAFAGC
+2408 
-2415 TALQS
+2415 
-2420 LAVPFIGNA
+2420 
-2429 RGAEGE
+2429 
-2435 AALLGWL
+2435 
-2442 FSDTPMSGCT
+2442 
-2452 LVYQYYSE
+2452 
-2460 YGMSAAHIPDSL
+2460 
-2472 TEVTVTD
+2472 
-2479 AENIG
+2479 
-2484 YGAFSSVTSLQSVSI
+2484 
-2499 TANALG
+2499 
-2505 ERVFYDCASLAEVEL
+2505 
-2520 CSGITAIGQSAFA
+2520 
-2533 RCVALQEIAIP
+2533 
-2544 ASVQTVGRYVF
+2544 
-2555 DECAALTSLTL
+2555 
-2566 PYIGANAQASGAE
+2566 
-2579 GALGYLFGSVTSAD
+2579 
-2593 MVLVNQS
+2593 
-2600 SVTAYFPARLANLT
+2600 
-2614 ITSATQI
+2614 
-2621 AANALRGLTM
+2621 
-2631 LKSIAWND
+2631 
-2639 GITSIGDYA
+2639 
-2648 LYGCTGVTVLT
+2648 
-2659 LPASLQTVGNYA
+2659 
-2671 FYNVKISVLELPQ
+2671 
-2684 SVVSLGTYALYG
+2684 
-2696 SGLRTLLVP
+2696 
-2705 SSSVVSLGDRAL
+2705 
-2717 DSTHTALKIYV
+2717 
-2728 TDSLLNSYKSVWSA
+2728 
-2742 YSSRIYSFNCIR
+2742 
-2754 ENGMAIDGTV
+2754 
-2764 FLQYFGE
+2764 
-2771 ETVLALPSNIT
+2771 
-2782 EIGAYAFAGT
+2782 
-2792 NVCSVLVPG
+2792 
-2801 NVRTIGLYA
+2801 
-2810 FSGCDTLESVRLLS
+2810 
-2824 GVRTISANAFYGAAG
+2824 
-2839 LTEVEIPNTVTEIG
+2839 
-2853 ANAFYGCSSLVN
+2853 
-2865 VVVPEGVT
+2865 
-2873 SIEVGSFYGC
+2873 
-2883 SSLKEVVIP
+2883 
-2892 NSVTSIASGVF
+2892 
-2903 QGCNSLVKMTLP
+2903 
-2915 FVGGSRNTTS
+2915 
-2925 STPTTSSS
+2925 
-2933 NIWDGGSRYLF
+2933 
-2944 GYIFGGERDTV
+2944 
-2955 YGGSASNS
+2955 
-2963 IVYSG
+2963 
-2968 TVPDGTVYQG
+2968 
-2978 EKTYVSSYWSG
+2978 
-2989 NVQRYRH
+2989 
-2996 YINLYYIPSTLREV
+2996 
-3010 IITDAT
+3010 
-3016 GISANSFYN
+3016 
-3025 CIMLTS
+3025 
-3031 ITLNEGIKSIYM
+3031 
-3043 NAFYNC
+3043 
-3049 SGLLEIIIPESVT
+3049 
-3062 SIDAYAFANSS
+3062 
-3073 NLTKVMLPNGLT
+3073 
-3085 SLSDYIFQNCISLTS
+3085 
-3100 VNENGKIIIGG
+3100 
-3111 SVKNIGAYAFTGCT
+3111 
-3125 SIKNV
+3125 
-3130 ILLNGVIKIDVSA
+3130 
-3143 FNGATNLTQ
+3143 
-3152 IAIPASVTSI
+3152 
-3162 GDNAFYNCINLIRIN
+3162 
-3177 GEDDGKI
+3177 
-3184 ILQEGLVSIGTSSFY
+3184 
-3199 NLEKIT
+3199 
-3205 ELVVPNSVTSIGYG
+3205 
-3219 AFQGCNSLI
+3219 
-3228 KVVLPFV
+3228 
-3235 GASREANSYEAVFGY
+3235 
-3250 IFGYSVTA
+3250 
-3258 YDEYNGS
+3258 
-3265 NVGTLSSEKYRTS
+3265 
-3278 KDSSYANI
+3278 
-3286 KIDAIENTVWQ
+3286 AIE
-3297 YSCYDKSGKYGRRWV
+3297 
-3312 DGTSGFAGY
+3312 
-3321 YSDLYGC
+3321 
-3328 LLQSYHYYIPITIT
+3328 
-3342 EVMITDAKKIE
+3342 
-3353 QAAFNNCSMLT
+3353 
-3364 RIILNNEIESLGQ
+3364 
-3377 YSFNNCSNLVEMV
+3377 
-3390 IPDSVTSIG
+3390 
-3399 NCAFQKCSLLQTV
+3399 
-3412 QILRGD
+3412 
-3418 VLSLTSLGSNVFDS
+3418 
-3432 TPATLLILVPDDAY
+3432 
-3446 SAYIAAANWSV
+3446 
-3457 YANKIRPISAAQD
+3457 
-3470 GFIVED
+3470 
-3476 GVLLHY
+3476 
-3482 IGTAE
+3482 
-3487 TVTIPAGVTS
+3487 
-3497 IGDYAFAH
+3497 
-3505 NYTLKQL
+3505 
-3512 IIGNDVVTIGDYAFY
+3512 
-3527 QCLSL
+3527 
-3532 QSVVI
+3532 
-3537 GDSVQTIES
+3537 
-3546 FAFDQC
+3546 
-3552 ISLQSVVI
+3552 
-3560 GEGIQTIAR
+3560 
-3569 YAFYGCASLQSV
+3569 
-3581 AYGSNL
+3581 
-3587 QSIGEYAF
+3587 
-3595 ADCPA
+3595 
-3600 LFMINS
+3600 
-3606 ENPNTFCIGD
+3606 
-3616 SVTSIGVGAFMG
+3616 
-3628 CNSLSSIVLPFV
+3628 
-3640 GADGTATAGYMQVFG
+3640 
-3655 YIFGYTTSNTAGTV
+3655 
-3669 EQVSG
+3669 
-3674 YYYYI
+3674 
-3679 PASLTNV
+3679 
-3686 VITQETSLAE
+3686 
-3696 NAFTGCANITSIELS
+3696 
-3711 AVQSIADY
+3711 
-3719 AFYGCDGL
+3719 
-3727 VSLTIRAQTMPAL
+3727 
-3740 SATAFN
+3740 
-3746 GGKTVT
+3746 
-3752 VYVLAELVGQYQADG
+3752 
-3767 QWNKHSILA
+3767 
-3776 IS
+3776 